1 MNISVLSIRRPVAA
15 TVVSLLIVL
24 LGVVG
29 ASFLGVRQFP
39 NVDPPNITVTTN
51 YTGANADVIESQI
64 TEPLEES
71 VNGIDGIKS
80 LTSSSSDGRSTI
92 TVEFELGRDLEQAAN
107 DVRDRVERTKRQLP
121 QDVDPP
127 VVAKADANGNAIL
140 VMTVQSKGRT
150 LNELSAFAANVLKER
165 LQTITGVGSITI
177 WGERKY
183 AMRIIMDPA
192 KLTAYGLTATD
203 IRAVLQREN
212 VELPAGRIEGE
223 TTELSLRTLGRLG
236 TVDQFEQLIIRSSSS
251 GTVRLADVARVY
263 LGAENERTILKR
275 DGVPMVALAISPQPG
290 ANQVDISD
298 EFQRRFAD
306 LKKNAPADIKLDVAF
321 DTTDFIRAAIL
332 EVEETILIAFAL
344 VVLIIFL
351 FLRSWRATFIPV
363 IAIPVSLVSSFF
375 FLWIFG
381 FSINLLTL
389 LGVVLATGLVVDD
402 AIVMMENIYKR
413 IERGESNIEAGE
425 KGASEI
431 TFAIVSTTITLA
443 VVFLPIIFLQGIT
456 GQLFREFG
464 VVLASSIL
472 VSALVSLTLT
482 PMMSTKLL
490 RPVTDQGALYRITEP
505 VFDWMTSAYS
515 RAASSVM
522 QRPWVAI
529 AAMIASFA
537 AILGVGSLL
546 KNELAPLEDRS
557 AMTLMITAA
566 EGTTYDRMNV
576 IIDSIR
582 SSIERTVPERK
593 FLLTVTSPNF
603 MGGGTN
609 GGFSRV
615 LLKDPDERARTQMQI
630 AGKLTALMKSEPS
643 ARAVVIQEQTIS
655 TGQRSG
661 LPVQVVLLAND
672 MQELRAKLPDIL
684 EAAQKDPT
692 FSVVDVNLK
701 FTKPELVI
709 EIDRSRARELGVST
723 TDIASV
729 IQAGLSG
736 QRFGYITRDGK
747 QYQVIGE
754 LERTQRSTPEDL
766 RQLTVRSQTGEMVP
780 LADLVLLREN
790 SVPPQLYRYNR
801 SASATISAGLAPG
814 ATIADGITAMQN
826 AVRSVAGDELST
838 TLSGASRDFK
848 ESSSSLLFAFIV
860 SLVLVYL
867 ILAAQFESWID
878 PLTIMLTVPLAL
890 SGAVLSLWFAGET
903 LNIFSQIGCI
913 ALIGLVTKNGIL
925 IVEFANQQH
934 EQGASWT
941 EAALASAQ
949 SRFRPILMTSLAT
962 ILGAVPIAFSL
973 GAASTSRVGLGVAVV
988 GGMFIA
994 TFLTLLVLPALY
1006 VLLSRL
1012 KRVSTR
1018 HSGSAASAAL
1028 VSLVMVLASV
1038 QTSAQRLS
1046 MSEAVA
1052 TAIQNSG
1059 LIKIARIDSS
1069 AAELRAMQSRSVYMP
1084 TADLQSTATRGAN
1097 SVSQRTAS
1105 GVVIDRSNA
1114 GFTNMNAAAVM
1125 QWTLF
1130 DGFRMYAIDDQF
1142 ALMASSERERAR
1154 GQFAA
1159 VIADV
1164 MTKYGAAV
1172 VAQHQIRDLRAALG
1186 LAERRREI
1194 VENRKSAGS
1203 ASGTQLAQATIDK
1216 NSVQSLLRRA
1226 ETSYSNAVT
1235 SLMAT
1240 MGLSDTAMPAGDV
1253 DTLLVSPPLPVLES
1267 LVEAL
1272 EKRNPEIVGAELAV
1286 EAAKAKERELNAAF
1300 WPRLDLTGGYQYT
1313 NNSTEAGFIL
1323 DNRTTGWNA
1332 GLTLRYNLFRGQA
1345 DRAASE
1351 LAQVETQRR
1360 QLLTS
1365 EIMRDQRSRL
1375 QQAYERYKQG
1385 QDLLGIEERSLK
1397 SAQQNAQVAMVSYQ
1411 EGLITDV
1418 EVRQAQQT
1426 VLDVAL
1432 RIAQVEFDVFSSA
1445 VEALRISGTLV
1456 W

>member
-1 MNISVLSIRRPVAA
+1 MNISVFSIRRPVAA

-24 LGVVG
+24 LGAVG

-39 NVDPPNITVTTN
+39 NVDPPNITVTTS
-51 YTGANADVIESQI
+51 YTGANADVIESQV

-71 VNGIDGIKS
+71 INGIDGIKS

-107 DVRDRVERTKRQLP
+107 DVRDRVERSKRQLP

-140 VMTVQSKGRT
+140 VMTVQSRGRS
-150 LNELSAFAANVLKER
+150 LNELSAYAANFLKER
-165 LQTITGVGSITI
+165 LQTINGVGSITI

-183 AMRIIMDPA
+183 AMRIVMDPS
-192 KLTAYGLTATD
+192 KLAAYSLTATD
-203 IRAVLQREN
+203 VRAVLQREN
-212 VELPAGRIEGE
+212 IELPAGRIEGDN
-223 TTELSLRTLGRLG
+223 TELSLRTLGRLSS
-236 TVDQFEQLIIRSSSS
+236 VEQFEQMIMRSTPA

-298 EFQRRFAD
+298 EFQRRYSA
-306 LKKNAPADIKLDVAF
+306 LRESAPSDIKLDVAF
-321 DTTDFIRAAIL
+321 DTTEFIRAAIL
-332 EVEETILIAFAL
+332 EVQETIVIAFVL
-344 VVLIIFL
+344 VVMIIFL
-351 FLRSWRATFIPV
+351 FLRSFRATFIPV
-363 IAIPVSLVSSFF
+363 IAIPVSLISSFF

-425 KGASEI
+425 RGSSEI
-431 TFAIVSTTITLA
+431 TFAIISTTITLA

-490 RPVTDQGALYRITEP
+490 RPVENEGFLYRATEP
-505 VFDWMTSAYS
+505 AFQWMTSTYGTL
-515 RAASSVM
+515 AASVMRRPSVAVIAM
-522 QRPWVAI
+522 VVSVAI
-529 AAMIASFA
+529 I
-537 AILGVGSLL
+537 IGVGALL
-546 KNELAPLEDRS
+546 KSELAPLEDRS
-557 AMTLMITAA
+557 AMTLTMTAP

-576 IIDSIR
+576 IMDSIR
-582 SSIERTVPERK
+582 TTVERAVPERK
-593 FLLTVTSPNF
+593 LVLTVTSPF
-603 MGGGTN
+603 FLGGGSN
-609 GGFSRV
+609 GGFARV
-615 LLKDPDERARTQMQI
+615 LLESPEQRNRSQMQI
-630 AGKLTALMKSEPS
+630 AGKLTALLKNESS

-661 LPVQVVLLAND
+661 LPVQVVLLASD
-672 MQELRAKLPDIL
+672 MEQLRTSLPEIL
-684 EAAQKDPT
+684 EAAQRDPT

-709 EIDRSRARELGVST
+709 EIDRARARELGIST
-723 TDIASV
+723 SDIASV

-736 QRFGYITRDGK
+736 QRFGYITREGK

-766 RQLTVRSQTGEMVP
+766 RQLTVRSQSGQMVP
-780 LADLVLLREN
+780 LSDLVLLREN

-801 SASATISAGLAPG
+801 AASATISAGLAPG
-814 ATIADGITAMQN
+814 ATIADGITAMQG
-826 AVRSVAGDELST
+826 AVKSVVGDKMST
-838 TLSGASRDFK
+838 TLTGASRDFQ

-867 ILAAQFESWID
+867 ILAAQFESWVD

-934 EQGASWT
+934 EQGASWND
-941 EAALASAQ
+941 AAMASAQ

-994 TFLTLLVLPALY
+994 TFLTLLVLPSLY

-1012 KRVSTR
+1012 KRAPKQQSVSPLTTVVVLIVMMT
-1018 HSGSAASAAL
+1018 AA
-1028 VSLVMVLASV
+1028 V
-1038 QTSAQRLS
+1038 QSSAQTLT
-1046 MSEAVA
+1046 MSDAVKA
-1052 TAIQNSG
+1052 AIENNG
-1059 LIKIARIDSS
+1059 LIKITKLDSAS
-1069 AAELRAMQSRSVYMP
+1069 ADIRSKQSRSVYMP
-1084 TADLQSTATRGAN
+1084 TADVQSTATRGAN
-1097 SVSQRTAS
+1097 NVSQTTAS
-1105 GVVIDRSNA
+1105 GVVINRDNA
-1114 GFTNMNAAAVM
+1114 GFTNMNAAAVL

-1130 DGFRMYAIDDQF
+1130 DGFRMYAVDDQF
-1142 ALMASSERERAR
+1142 ALMAQSERERAR
-1154 GQFAA
+1154 GQFAM
-1159 VIADV
+1159 VISDV
-1164 MTKYGAAV
+1164 MTKYAAAV
-1172 VAQHQIRDLRAALG
+1172 VAHHQVRDLQSALA
-1186 LAERRREI
+1186 LAEKRFAIVQRRND
-1194 VENRKSAGS
+1194 VGS
-1203 ASGTQLAQATIDK
+1203 ASGTQLSQATIDK
-1216 NSVQSLLRRA
+1216 NTVMSMLHRA
-1226 ETSYSNAVT
+1226 ETNLANAKT
-1235 SLMAT
+1235 ALRTTMAIA
-1240 MGLSDTAMPAGDV
+1240 DTTPIGV
-1253 DTLLVSPPLPVLES
+1253 DTVLTTPTLLSLHALLDSLAKRSPDVVS
-1267 LVEAL
+1267 
-1272 EKRNPEIVGAELAV
+1272 AELAV
-1286 EAAKAKERELNAAF
+1286 DAAKARERELNAAF
-1300 WPRLDLTGGYQYT
+1300 WPRIDLTGGYQYT
-1313 NNSTEAGFIL
+1313 NNTTEAGFIL

-1345 DRAASE
+1345 DQAASE

-1360 QLLTS
+1360 
-1365 EIMRDQRSRL
+1365 EILVREALREQRSRL
-1375 QQAYERYKQG
+1375 EQAFERYRQG
-1385 QDLLGIEERSLK
+1385 TGMIATELSSLQA
-1397 SAQQNAQVAMVSYQ
+1397 AQRNAAAALVSYE
-1411 EGLITDV
+1411 EGLIADV
-1418 EVRQAQQT
+1418 EARQSQQT
-1426 VLDVAL
+1426 VLDIAL
-1432 RIAQVEFDVFSSA
+1432 RIAQIEFDIFVSA

>member
-1 MNISVLSIRRPVAA
+1 MNISVFSIRRPAAA

-24 LGVVG
+24 LGAVG

-39 NVDPPNITVTTN
+39 NVDPPNITVTTS

-71 VNGIDGIKS
+71 INGIDGIKS

-107 DVRDRVERTKRQLP
+107 DVRDRVERSKRQLP

-140 VMTVQSKGRT
+140 VMTVQSRGRT
-150 LNELSAFAANVLKER
+150 LNELSAYAANVLKER

-183 AMRIIMDPA
+183 AMRVVMDPS
-192 KLTAYGLTATD
+192 KLAGYGLTSTD
-203 IRAVLQREN
+203 VRTALQREN
-212 VELPAGRIEGE
+212 VELPAGRIEGDN
-223 TTELSLRTLGRLG
+223 TELSLRTLGRLISIE
-236 TVDQFEQLIIRSSSS
+236 QFEQVILRATPDGSIRL
-251 GTVRLADVARVY
+251 VDVARVY

-275 DGVPMVALAISPQPG
+275 DGVAMVALAISPQPG

-298 EFQRRFAD
+298 EFQRRYAD
-306 LKKNAPADIKLDVAF
+306 LKANVPSDIALDVAF

-332 EVEETILIAFAL
+332 EVQETIVIAFVL

-351 FLRSWRATFIPV
+351 FLRSFRATFIPV
-363 IAIPVSLVSSFF
+363 IAIPVSLISSFF

-425 KGASEI
+425 RGSSEI
-431 TFAIVSTTITLA
+431 TFAIISTTITLA

-482 PMMSTKLL
+482 PMMSAKLL
-490 RPVTDQGALYRITEP
+490 RPVENEGILYRATEP
-505 VFDWMTSAYS
+505 AFQWMTSTYGVL
-515 RAASSVM
+515 AATVM
-522 QRPWVAI
+522 RRSWI
-529 AAMIASFA
+529 AVVAMIIAVGT
-537 AILGVGSLL
+537 IIGVGALL
-546 KNELAPLEDRS
+546 KSELAPLEDRS
-557 AMTLMITAA
+557 AMTVTVTAP

-576 IIDSIR
+576 IMDSIR
-582 SSIERTVPERK
+582 TTVERAVPERK
-593 FLLTVTSPNF
+593 LVLTVTSPF
-603 MGGGTN
+603 FLAGGAN

-615 LLKDPDERARTQMQI
+615 LLNDPETRNRTQMQI
-630 AGKLTALMKSEPS
+630 ARKLTAQMKNESA

-655 TGQRSG
+655 TVQRAG
-661 LPVQVVLLAND
+661 LPVQVVLLANK
-672 MQELRAKLPDIL
+672 MEQLRARLPDIL
-684 EAAQKDPT
+684 DAAQKDPT
-692 FSVVDVNLK
+692 LSVVDVNLK

-709 EIDRSRARELGVST
+709 EIDRGRARELGVSAA
-723 TDIASV
+723 DIASV

-754 LERTQRSTPEDL
+754 LERTQRSTPEDV
-766 RQLTVRSQTGEMVP
+766 RQLSVRSQSGELVP

-801 SASATISAGLAPG
+801 SSSATISAGLAPG
-814 ATIADGITAMQN
+814 ATIADGIKAMEG
-826 AVRSVAGDELST
+826 AIKSVVGDELST
-838 TLSGASRDFK
+838 TLTGSSRDFR

-867 ILAAQFESWID
+867 ILAAQFESWVD

-925 IVEFANQQH
+925 IVEFANQQREH
-934 EQGASWT
+934 GATWT

-994 TFLTLLVLPALY
+994 TFLTLLVLPSLY
-1006 VLLSRL
+1006 VLLSKL
-1012 KRVSTR
+1012 KRSHAR
-1018 HSGSAASAAL
+1018 GSASPLTAAMLLL
-1028 VSLVMVLASV
+1028 VLTTAVTP
-1038 QTSAQRLS
+1038 TSAQSLS
-1046 MSEAVA
+1046 MADAVK
-1052 TAIQNSG
+1052 TAIENNG
-1059 LIKIARIDSS
+1059 LVRIAKLDST
-1069 AAELRAMQSRSVYMP
+1069 AASLRAMQSHSVYLP
-1084 TADLQSTATRGAN
+1084 TADVQSSATRGAN
-1097 SVSQRTAS
+1097 NVAQTTVS
-1105 GVVIDRSNA
+1105 GVVINRDNA

-1130 DGFRMYAIDDQF
+1130 DGFRMYAVDDQF
-1142 ALMASSERERAR
+1142 TLMAQSERERAR

-1164 MTKYGAAV
+1164 MTRYATAV
-1172 VAQHQIRDLRAALG
+1172 VARHQIDDLRAALA
-1186 LAERRREI
+1186 LADKRLSI
-1194 VENRKSAGS
+1194 ISLRKDIGS
-1203 ASGTQLAQATIDK
+1203 ASGTQLSQARIDR
-1216 NSVQSLLRRA
+1216 NAIASMMRRA
-1226 ETSYSNAVT
+1226 ETSYANARIALYA
-1235 SLMAT
+1235 SI
-1240 MGLSDTAMPAGDV
+1240 GESDTASAIL
-1253 DTLLVSPPLPVLES
+1253 DTNITTPSLPDLES
-1267 LVEAL
+1267 LLTEL
-1272 EKRNPEIVGAELAV
+1272 SKRNPELVSAELAV
-1286 EAAKAKERELNAAF
+1286 DAAKARERELNAAF

-1313 NNSTEAGFIL
+1313 NNTTEAGFIL

-1332 GLTLRYNLFRGQA
+1332 GLTLRYNLFRGQS
-1345 DRAASE
+1345 DKAASE
-1351 LAQVETQRR
+1351 LARVETQRR
-1360 QLLTS
+1360 QILVEEGLR
-1365 EIMRDQRSRL
+1365 EQRSRIT
-1375 QQAYERYKQG
+1375 QAYERFRQ
-1385 QDLLGIEERSLK
+1385 GIELLSIERE
-1397 SAQQNAQVAMVSYQ
+1397 SYQ
-1411 EGLITDV
+1411 AAQKNAAAALVSFEQGLVYDI

-1426 VLDVAL
+1426 ALDAAL
-1432 RIAQVEFDVFSSA
+1432 RIAQLEHETFVSA

>member
-1 MNISVLSIRRPVAA
+1 MNISVFSIRRPAAA

-24 LGVVG
+24 LGAVG

-39 NVDPPNITVTTN
+39 NVDPPNITVTTS

-71 VNGIDGIKS
+71 INGIDGIKS

-107 DVRDRVERTKRQLP
+107 DVRDRVERSKRQLP

-140 VMTVQSKGRT
+140 VMTVQSRGRT
-150 LNELSAFAANVLKER
+150 LNELSAYAANVLKER

-183 AMRIIMDPA
+183 AMRVVMDPS
-192 KLTAYGLTATD
+192 KLAGYGLTSTD
-203 IRAVLQREN
+203 VRTALQREN
-212 VELPAGRIEGE
+212 VELPAGRIEGDN
-223 TTELSLRTLGRLG
+223 TELSLRTLGRLISIE
-236 TVDQFEQLIIRSSSS
+236 QFEQVILRATPDGSIRL
-251 GTVRLADVARVY
+251 VDVARVY

-275 DGVPMVALAISPQPG
+275 DGVAMVALAISPQPG

-298 EFQRRFAD
+298 EFQRRYAD
-306 LKKNAPADIKLDVAF
+306 LKANVPSDIALDVAF

-332 EVEETILIAFAL
+332 EVQETIVIAFVL

-351 FLRSWRATFIPV
+351 FLRSFRATFIPV
-363 IAIPVSLVSSFF
+363 IAIPVSLISSFF

-425 KGASEI
+425 RGSSEI
-431 TFAIVSTTITLA
+431 TFAIISTTITLA

-482 PMMSTKLL
+482 PMMSAKLL
-490 RPVTDQGALYRITEP
+490 RPVENEGILYRATEP
-505 VFDWMTSAYS
+505 AFQWMTSTYGVL
-515 RAASSVM
+515 AATVM
-522 QRPWVAI
+522 RRSWI
-529 AAMIASFA
+529 AVVAMIIAVGT
-537 AILGVGSLL
+537 IIGVGALL
-546 KNELAPLEDRS
+546 KSELAPLEDRS
-557 AMTLMITAA
+557 AMTVTVTAP

-576 IIDSIR
+576 IMDSIR
-582 SSIERTVPERK
+582 TTVERAVPERK
-593 FLLTVTSPNF
+593 LVLTVTSPF
-603 MGGGTN
+603 FLAGGAN

-615 LLKDPDERARTQMQI
+615 LLNDPETRNRTQMQI
-630 AGKLTALMKSEPS
+630 ARKLTAQMKNESA

-655 TGQRSG
+655 TVQRAG
-661 LPVQVVLLAND
+661 LPVQVVLLANK
-672 MQELRAKLPDIL
+672 MEQLRARLPDIL
-684 EAAQKDPT
+684 DVAQKDPT
-692 FSVVDVNLK
+692 LSVVDVNLK

-709 EIDRSRARELGVST
+709 EIDRGRARELGVSAA
-723 TDIASV
+723 DIASV

-754 LERTQRSTPEDL
+754 LERTQRSTPEDV
-766 RQLTVRSQTGEMVP
+766 RQLSVRSQSGELVP

-801 SASATISAGLAPG
+801 SSSATISAGLAPG
-814 ATIADGITAMQN
+814 ATIADGIKAMEG
-826 AVRSVAGDELST
+826 AIKSVVGDELST
-838 TLSGASRDFK
+838 TLTGSSRDFR

-867 ILAAQFESWID
+867 ILAAQFESWVD

-925 IVEFANQQH
+925 IVEFANQQREH
-934 EQGASWT
+934 GATWT

-962 ILGAVPIAFSL
+962 ILGAAPIAFSL
-973 GAASTSRVGLGVAVV
+973 GAASTSRMGLGVAVV

-994 TFLTLLVLPALY
+994 TFLTLLVLPSLY
-1006 VLLSRL
+1006 VLLSKL
-1012 KRVSTR
+1012 KR
-1018 HSGSAASAAL
+1018 
-1028 VSLVMVLASV
+1028 
-1038 QTSAQRLS
+1038 TSAQGDASPLTTVLVLVALVTGATPASAQTLS
-1046 MSEAVA
+1046 MADAVKSA
-1052 TAIQNSG
+1052 IENNGLVRIAKLDSTAAS
-1059 LIKIARIDSS
+1059 
-1069 AAELRAMQSRSVYMP
+1069 LRAMQSHSVYLP
-1084 TADLQSTATRGAN
+1084 TADVQSSATRGAN
-1097 SVSQRTAS
+1097 NVAQTTVS
-1105 GVVIDRSNA
+1105 GVVINRDNA

-1130 DGFRMYAIDDQF
+1130 DGFRMYAVDDQF
-1142 ALMASSERERAR
+1142 TLMAQSERERAR

-1164 MTKYGAAV
+1164 MTRYATAV
-1172 VAQHQIRDLRAALG
+1172 VARHQIDDLRAALA
-1186 LAERRREI
+1186 LADKRLSI
-1194 VENRKSAGS
+1194 ISLRKDIGS
-1203 ASGTQLAQATIDK
+1203 ASGTQLSQARIDR
-1216 NSVQSLLRRA
+1216 NAIASMMRRA
-1226 ETSYSNAVT
+1226 ETSYANARIALYA
-1235 SLMAT
+1235 SI
-1240 MGLSDTAMPAGDV
+1240 GESDTASAIL
-1253 DTLLVSPPLPVLES
+1253 DTNITTPSLPDLES
-1267 LVEAL
+1267 LLTEL
-1272 EKRNPEIVGAELAV
+1272 SKRNPELVSAELAV
-1286 EAAKAKERELNAAF
+1286 DAAKARERELNAAF

-1313 NNSTEAGFIL
+1313 NNTTEAGFIL

-1332 GLTLRYNLFRGQA
+1332 GLTLRYNLFRGQS
-1345 DRAASE
+1345 DKAASE
-1351 LAQVETQRR
+1351 LARVETQRR
-1360 QLLTS
+1360 QILVEEGLR
-1365 EIMRDQRSRL
+1365 EQRSRIT
-1375 QQAYERYKQG
+1375 QAYERFRQ
-1385 QDLLGIEERSLK
+1385 GIELLSIERE
-1397 SAQQNAQVAMVSYQ
+1397 SYQ
-1411 EGLITDV
+1411 AAQKNAAAALVSFEQGLVYDI

-1426 VLDVAL
+1426 ALDAAL
-1432 RIAQVEFDVFSSA
+1432 RIAQLEHETFVSA

>member
-1 MNISVLSIRRPVAA
+1 MNISVFSIRRPAAA

-24 LGVVG
+24 LGAVG

-39 NVDPPNITVTTN
+39 NVDPPNITVTTS

-71 VNGIDGIKS
+71 INGIDGIKS

-107 DVRDRVERTKRQLP
+107 DVRDRVERSKRQLP

-140 VMTVQSKGRT
+140 VMTVQSRGRT
-150 LNELSAFAANVLKER
+150 LNELSAYAANVLKER

-183 AMRIIMDPA
+183 AMRVVMDPS
-192 KLTAYGLTATD
+192 KLAGYGLTSTD
-203 IRAVLQREN
+203 VRTALQREN
-212 VELPAGRIEGE
+212 VELPAGRIEGDN
-223 TTELSLRTLGRLG
+223 TELSLRTLGRLISIE
-236 TVDQFEQLIIRSSSS
+236 QFEQVILRATPDGSIRL
-251 GTVRLADVARVY
+251 VDVARVY

-275 DGVPMVALAISPQPG
+275 DGVAMVALAISPQPG

-298 EFQRRFAD
+298 EFQRRYAD
-306 LKKNAPADIKLDVAF
+306 LKANVPSDIALDVAF

-332 EVEETILIAFAL
+332 EVQETIVIAFVL

-351 FLRSWRATFIPV
+351 FLRSFRATFIPV
-363 IAIPVSLVSSFF
+363 IAIPVSLISSFF

-425 KGASEI
+425 RGSSEI
-431 TFAIVSTTITLA
+431 TFAIISTTITLA

-482 PMMSTKLL
+482 PMMSAKLL
-490 RPVTDQGALYRITEP
+490 RPVENEGILYRATEP
-505 VFDWMTSAYS
+505 AFQWMTSTYGVL
-515 RAASSVM
+515 AATVM
-522 QRPWVAI
+522 RRSWI
-529 AAMIASFA
+529 AVVAMIIAVGT
-537 AILGVGSLL
+537 IIGVGALL
-546 KNELAPLEDRS
+546 KSELAPLEDRS
-557 AMTLMITAA
+557 AMTVTVTAP

-576 IIDSIR
+576 IMDSIR
-582 SSIERTVPERK
+582 TTVERAVPERK
-593 FLLTVTSPNF
+593 LVLTVTSPF
-603 MGGGTN
+603 FLAGGAN

-615 LLKDPDERARTQMQI
+615 LLNDPETRNRTQMQI
-630 AGKLTALMKSEPS
+630 ARKLTAQMKNESA

-655 TGQRSG
+655 TVQRAG
-661 LPVQVVLLAND
+661 LPVQVVLLANK
-672 MQELRAKLPDIL
+672 MEQLRARLPDIL
-684 EAAQKDPT
+684 DAAQKDPT
-692 FSVVDVNLK
+692 LSVVDVNLK

-709 EIDRSRARELGVST
+709 EIDRGRARELGVSAA
-723 TDIASV
+723 DIASV

-754 LERTQRSTPEDL
+754 LERTQRSTPEDV
-766 RQLTVRSQTGEMVP
+766 RQLSVRSQSGELVP

-801 SASATISAGLAPG
+801 SSSATISAGLAPG
-814 ATIADGITAMQN
+814 ATIADGIKAMEG
-826 AVRSVAGDELST
+826 AIKSVVGDELST
-838 TLSGASRDFK
+838 TLTGSSRDFR

-867 ILAAQFESWID
+867 ILAAQFESWVD

-925 IVEFANQQH
+925 IVEFANQQREH
-934 EQGASWT
+934 GATWT

-994 TFLTLLVLPALY
+994 TFLTLLVLPSLY
-1006 VLLSRL
+1006 VLLSKL
-1012 KRVSTR
+1012 KRSHAR
-1018 HSGSAASAAL
+1018 GSASPLTAAMLLL
-1028 VSLVMVLASV
+1028 VLTTAVTP
-1038 QTSAQRLS
+1038 TSAQSLS
-1046 MSEAVA
+1046 MADAVK
-1052 TAIQNSG
+1052 TAIENNG
-1059 LIKIARIDSS
+1059 LVRIAKLDST
-1069 AAELRAMQSRSVYMP
+1069 AASLRAMQSHSVYLP
-1084 TADLQSTATRGAN
+1084 TADVQSSATRGAN
-1097 SVSQRTAS
+1097 NVAQTTVS
-1105 GVVIDRSNA
+1105 GVVINRDNA

-1130 DGFRMYAIDDQF
+1130 DGFRMYAVDDQF
-1142 ALMASSERERAR
+1142 ALMAQSERERAR

-1164 MTKYGAAV
+1164 MTRYATAI
-1172 VAQHQIRDLRAALG
+1172 VARHQIDDLRAALA
-1186 LAERRREI
+1186 LADKRLSI
-1194 VENRKSAGS
+1194 ISLRKDIGS
-1203 ASGTQLAQATIDK
+1203 ASGTQLSQARIDR
-1216 NSVQSLLRRA
+1216 NAIASMMRRA
-1226 ETSYSNAVT
+1226 ETSYANARIALYA
-1235 SLMAT
+1235 SI
-1240 MGLSDTAMPAGDV
+1240 GESDTASAIL
-1253 DTLLVSPPLPVLES
+1253 DTNITTPSLPDLES
-1267 LVEAL
+1267 LLTEL
-1272 EKRNPEIVGAELAV
+1272 SKRNPELVSAELAV
-1286 EAAKAKERELNAAF
+1286 DAAKARERELNAAF

-1313 NNSTEAGFIL
+1313 NNTTEAGFIL

-1332 GLTLRYNLFRGQA
+1332 GLTLRYNLFRGQS
-1345 DRAASE
+1345 DKAASE
-1351 LAQVETQRR
+1351 LARVETQRR
-1360 QLLTS
+1360 QILVEEGLR
-1365 EIMRDQRSRL
+1365 EQRSRIT
-1375 QQAYERYKQG
+1375 QAYERFRQ
-1385 QDLLGIEERSLK
+1385 GIELLSIERE
-1397 SAQQNAQVAMVSYQ
+1397 SYQ
-1411 EGLITDV
+1411 AAQKNAAAALVSFEQGLVYDI

-1426 VLDVAL
+1426 ALDAAL
-1432 RIAQVEFDVFSSA
+1432 RIAQLEHETFVSA

>member
-1 MNISVLSIRRPVAA
+1 MNISVFSIRRPAAA

-24 LGVVG
+24 LGAVG

-39 NVDPPNITVTTN
+39 NVDPPNITVTTS

-71 VNGIDGIKS
+71 INGIDGIKS

-107 DVRDRVERTKRQLP
+107 DVRDRVERSKRQLP

-140 VMTVQSKGRT
+140 VMTVQSRGRT
-150 LNELSAFAANVLKER
+150 LNELSAYAANVLKER

-183 AMRIIMDPA
+183 AMRVVMDPS
-192 KLTAYGLTATD
+192 KLAGYGLTSTD
-203 IRAVLQREN
+203 VRTALQREN
-212 VELPAGRIEGE
+212 VELPAGRIEGDN
-223 TTELSLRTLGRLG
+223 TELSLRTLGRLISIE
-236 TVDQFEQLIIRSSSS
+236 QFEQVILRATPDGSIRL
-251 GTVRLADVARVY
+251 VDVARVY

-275 DGVPMVALAISPQPG
+275 DGVAMVALAISPQPG

-298 EFQRRFAD
+298 EFQRRYAD
-306 LKKNAPADIKLDVAF
+306 LKANVPSDIALDVAF

-332 EVEETILIAFAL
+332 EVQETIVIAFVL

-351 FLRSWRATFIPV
+351 FLRSFRATFIPV
-363 IAIPVSLVSSFF
+363 IAIPVSLISSFF

-425 KGASEI
+425 RGSSEI
-431 TFAIVSTTITLA
+431 TFAIISTTITLA

-482 PMMSTKLL
+482 PMMSAKLL
-490 RPVTDQGALYRITEP
+490 RPVENEGILYRATEP
-505 VFDWMTSAYS
+505 AFQWMTSTYGVL
-515 RAASSVM
+515 AATVM
-522 QRPWVAI
+522 RRSWI
-529 AAMIASFA
+529 AVVAMIIAVGT
-537 AILGVGSLL
+537 IIGVGALL
-546 KNELAPLEDRS
+546 KSELAPLEDRS
-557 AMTLMITAA
+557 AMTVTVTAP

-576 IIDSIR
+576 IMDSIR
-582 SSIERTVPERK
+582 TTVERAVPERK
-593 FLLTVTSPNF
+593 LVLTVTSPF
-603 MGGGTN
+603 FLAGGAN

-615 LLKDPDERARTQMQI
+615 LLNDPETRNRTQMQI
-630 AGKLTALMKSEPS
+630 ARKLTAQMKNESA

-655 TGQRSG
+655 TVQRAG
-661 LPVQVVLLAND
+661 LPVQVVLLANK
-672 MQELRAKLPDIL
+672 MEQLRARLPDIL
-684 EAAQKDPT
+684 DVAQKDPT
-692 FSVVDVNLK
+692 LSVVDVNLK

-709 EIDRSRARELGVST
+709 EIDRGRARELGVSAA
-723 TDIASV
+723 DIASV

-754 LERTQRSTPEDL
+754 LERTQRSTPEDV
-766 RQLTVRSQTGEMVP
+766 RQLSVRSQSGELVP

-801 SASATISAGLAPG
+801 SSSATISAGLAPG
-814 ATIADGITAMQN
+814 ATIADGIKAMEG
-826 AVRSVAGDELST
+826 AIKSVVGDELST
-838 TLSGASRDFK
+838 TLTGSSRDFR

-867 ILAAQFESWID
+867 ILAAQFESWVD

-925 IVEFANQQH
+925 IVEFANQQREH
-934 EQGASWT
+934 GATWT

-994 TFLTLLVLPALY
+994 TFLTLLVLPSLY
-1006 VLLSRL
+1006 VLLSKL
-1012 KRVSTR
+1012 KR
-1018 HSGSAASAAL
+1018 
-1028 VSLVMVLASV
+1028 
-1038 QTSAQRLS
+1038 TSAQGDASPLTTVLVLVALVTGATPASAQTLS
-1046 MSEAVA
+1046 MADAVKSA
-1052 TAIQNSG
+1052 IENNGLVRIAKLDSTAAS
-1059 LIKIARIDSS
+1059 
-1069 AAELRAMQSRSVYMP
+1069 LRAMQSHSVYLP
-1084 TADLQSTATRGAN
+1084 TADVQSSATRGAN
-1097 SVSQRTAS
+1097 NVAQTTVS
-1105 GVVIDRSNA
+1105 GVVINRDNA

-1130 DGFRMYAIDDQF
+1130 DGFRMYAVDDQF
-1142 ALMASSERERAR
+1142 ALMAQSERERAR

-1164 MTKYGAAV
+1164 MTRYATAI
-1172 VAQHQIRDLRAALG
+1172 VARHQIDDLRAALA
-1186 LAERRREI
+1186 LADKRLSI
-1194 VENRKSAGS
+1194 ISLRKDIGS
-1203 ASGTQLAQATIDK
+1203 ASGTQLSQARIDR
-1216 NSVQSLLRRA
+1216 NAIASMMRRA
-1226 ETSYSNAVT
+1226 ETSYANARIALYA
-1235 SLMAT
+1235 SI
-1240 MGLSDTAMPAGDV
+1240 GESDTASAIL
-1253 DTLLVSPPLPVLES
+1253 DTNITTPSLPDLES
-1267 LVEAL
+1267 LLTEL
-1272 EKRNPEIVGAELAV
+1272 SKRNPELVSAELAV
-1286 EAAKAKERELNAAF
+1286 DAAKARERELNAAF

-1313 NNSTEAGFIL
+1313 NNTTEAGFIL

-1332 GLTLRYNLFRGQA
+1332 GLTLRYNLFRGQS
-1345 DRAASE
+1345 DKAASE
-1351 LAQVETQRR
+1351 LARVETQRR
-1360 QLLTS
+1360 QILVEEGLR
-1365 EIMRDQRSRL
+1365 EQRSRIT
-1375 QQAYERYKQG
+1375 QAYERFRQ
-1385 QDLLGIEERSLK
+1385 GIELLSIERE
-1397 SAQQNAQVAMVSYQ
+1397 SYQ
-1411 EGLITDV
+1411 AAQKNAAAALVSFEQGLVYDI

-1426 VLDVAL
+1426 ALDAAL
-1432 RIAQVEFDVFSSA
+1432 RIAQLEHETFVSA

>member
-1 MNISVLSIRRPVAA
+1 MNISVFSIRRPAAA

-24 LGVVG
+24 LGAVG

-39 NVDPPNITVTTN
+39 NVDPPNITVTTS

-71 VNGIDGIKS
+71 INGIDGIKS

-107 DVRDRVERTKRQLP
+107 DVRDRVERSKRQLP

-140 VMTVQSKGRT
+140 VMTVQSRGRT
-150 LNELSAFAANVLKER
+150 LNELSAYAANVLKER

-183 AMRIIMDPA
+183 AMRVVMDPS
-192 KLTAYGLTATD
+192 KLAGYGLTSTD
-203 IRAVLQREN
+203 VRTALQREN
-212 VELPAGRIEGE
+212 VELPAGRIEGDN
-223 TTELSLRTLGRLG
+223 TELSLRTLGRLISIE
-236 TVDQFEQLIIRSSSS
+236 QFEQVILRATPDGSIRL
-251 GTVRLADVARVY
+251 VDVARVY

-275 DGVPMVALAISPQPG
+275 DGVAMVALAISPQPG

-298 EFQRRFAD
+298 EFQRRYAD
-306 LKKNAPADIKLDVAF
+306 LKANVPSDIALDVAF

-332 EVEETILIAFAL
+332 EVQETIVIAFVL

-351 FLRSWRATFIPV
+351 FLRSFRATFIPV
-363 IAIPVSLVSSFF
+363 IAIPVSLISSFF

-425 KGASEI
+425 RGSSEI
-431 TFAIVSTTITLA
+431 TFAIISTTITLA

-482 PMMSTKLL
+482 PMMSAKLL
-490 RPVTDQGALYRITEP
+490 RPVENEGILYRATEP
-505 VFDWMTSAYS
+505 AFQWMTSTYGVL
-515 RAASSVM
+515 AATVM
-522 QRPWVAI
+522 RRSWI
-529 AAMIASFA
+529 AVVAMIIAVGT
-537 AILGVGSLL
+537 IIGVGALL
-546 KNELAPLEDRS
+546 KSELAPLEDRS
-557 AMTLMITAA
+557 AMTVTVTAP

-576 IIDSIR
+576 IMDSIR
-582 SSIERTVPERK
+582 TTVERAVPERK
-593 FLLTVTSPNF
+593 LVLTVTSPF
-603 MGGGTN
+603 FLAGGAN

-615 LLKDPDERARTQMQI
+615 LLNDPETRNRTQMQI
-630 AGKLTALMKSEPS
+630 ARKLTAQMKNESA

-655 TGQRSG
+655 TVQRAG
-661 LPVQVVLLAND
+661 LPVQVVLLANK
-672 MQELRAKLPDIL
+672 MEQLRARLPDIL
-684 EAAQKDPT
+684 DVAQKDPT
-692 FSVVDVNLK
+692 LSVVDVNLK

-709 EIDRSRARELGVST
+709 EIDRGRARELGVSAA
-723 TDIASV
+723 DIASV

-754 LERTQRSTPEDL
+754 LERTQRSTPEDV
-766 RQLTVRSQTGEMVP
+766 RQLSVRSQSGELVP

-801 SASATISAGLAPG
+801 SSSATISAGLAPG
-814 ATIADGITAMQN
+814 ATIADGIKAMEG
-826 AVRSVAGDELST
+826 AIKSVVGDELST
-838 TLSGASRDFK
+838 TLTGSSRDFR

-867 ILAAQFESWID
+867 ILAAQFESWVD

-925 IVEFANQQH
+925 IVEFANQQREH
-934 EQGASWT
+934 GATWT

-962 ILGAVPIAFSL
+962 ILGAAPIAFSL
-973 GAASTSRVGLGVAVV
+973 GAASTSRMGLGVAVV

-994 TFLTLLVLPALY
+994 TFLTLLVLPSLY
-1006 VLLSRL
+1006 VLLSKL
-1012 KRVSTR
+1012 KR
-1018 HSGSAASAAL
+1018 
-1028 VSLVMVLASV
+1028 
-1038 QTSAQRLS
+1038 TSAQGDASPLTTVLVLVALVTGATPASAQTLS
-1046 MSEAVA
+1046 MADAVKSA
-1052 TAIQNSG
+1052 IENNGLVRIAKLDSTAAS
-1059 LIKIARIDSS
+1059 
-1069 AAELRAMQSRSVYMP
+1069 LRAMQSHSVYLP
-1084 TADLQSTATRGAN
+1084 TADVQSSATRGAN
-1097 SVSQRTAS
+1097 NVAQTTVS
-1105 GVVIDRSNA
+1105 GVVINRDNA

-1130 DGFRMYAIDDQF
+1130 DGFRMYAVDDQF
-1142 ALMASSERERAR
+1142 ALMAQSERERAR

-1164 MTKYGAAV
+1164 MTRYATAI
-1172 VAQHQIRDLRAALG
+1172 VARHQIDDLRAALA
-1186 LAERRREI
+1186 LADKRLSI
-1194 VENRKSAGS
+1194 ISLRKDIGS
-1203 ASGTQLAQATIDK
+1203 ASGTQLSQARIDR
-1216 NSVQSLLRRA
+1216 NAIASMMRRA
-1226 ETSYSNAVT
+1226 ETSYANARIALYA
-1235 SLMAT
+1235 SI
-1240 MGLSDTAMPAGDV
+1240 GESDTASAIL
-1253 DTLLVSPPLPVLES
+1253 DTNITTPSLPDLES
-1267 LVEAL
+1267 LLTEL
-1272 EKRNPEIVGAELAV
+1272 SKRNPELVSAELAV
-1286 EAAKAKERELNAAF
+1286 DAAKARERELNAAF

-1313 NNSTEAGFIL
+1313 NNTTEAGFIL

-1332 GLTLRYNLFRGQA
+1332 GLTLRYNLFRGQS
-1345 DRAASE
+1345 DKAASE
-1351 LAQVETQRR
+1351 LARVETQRR
-1360 QLLTS
+1360 QILVEEGLR
-1365 EIMRDQRSRL
+1365 EQRSRIT
-1375 QQAYERYKQG
+1375 QAYERFRQ
-1385 QDLLGIEERSLK
+1385 GIELLSIERE
-1397 SAQQNAQVAMVSYQ
+1397 SYQ
-1411 EGLITDV
+1411 AAQKNAAAALVSFEQGLVYDI

-1426 VLDVAL
+1426 ALDAAL
-1432 RIAQVEFDVFSSA
+1432 RIAQLEHETFVSA

>member
-1 MNISVLSIRRPVAA
+1 MNISVFSIRRPVAA
-15 TVVSLLIVL
+15 TVLSLLIVL
-24 LGVVG
+24 LGAVG

-39 NVDPPNITVTTN
+39 NVDPPNITVTTS
-51 YTGANADVIESQI
+51 YTGANADVVESQI

-71 VNGIDGIKS
+71 INGIDGIKS

-150 LNELSAFAANVLKER
+150 LNELSAYAANVLKER

-183 AMRIIMDPA
+183 AMRIVMDPA
-192 KLTAYGLTATD
+192 KLSAYGLTTTD
-203 IRAVLQREN
+203 IRTILQREN
-212 VELPAGRIEGE
+212 VELPAGRIEGDN
-223 TTELSLRTLGRLG
+223 TELSLRTLGRLS
-236 TVDQFEQLIIRSSSS
+236 TVEQFEQLILRATPNA
-251 GTVRLADVARVY
+251 TVRLVDVARIY

-275 DGVPMVALAISPQPG
+275 DGVAMVALAISPQPG

-298 EFQRRFAD
+298 EFQRRYDD
-306 LKKNAPADIKLDVAF
+306 LKHNAPSDIKLDVAF

-332 EVEETILIAFAL
+332 EVQETIVIAFAL

-351 FLRSWRATFIPV
+351 FLRSFRATFVPV
-363 IAIPVSLVSSFF
+363 VAIPVSLISSFF

-425 KGASEI
+425 RGSSEI
-431 TFAIVSTTITLA
+431 TFAIISTTITLA

-490 RPVTDQGALYRITEP
+490 RPVENQGLLYRATEP
-505 VFDWMTSAYS
+505 GFQWMTSTYS
-515 RAASSVM
+515 SLAASVV
-522 QRPWVAI
+522 QRPWVAVVAMFVSI
-529 AAMIASFA
+529 ATI
-537 AILGVGSLL
+537 IGVGALL
-546 KNELAPLEDRS
+546 KSELAPLEDRS
-557 AMTLMITAA
+557 AMSITVTAP

-576 IIDSIR
+576 IMDSIR
-582 SSIERTVPERK
+582 TTVERAVPERK
-593 FLLTVTSPNF
+593 LVLTVTSPF
-603 MGGGTN
+603 FLAGGAN

-615 LLKDPDERARTQMQI
+615 LLNDSETRTRSQMQI
-630 AGKLTALMKSEPS
+630 AGKLTALMKNESA

-655 TGQRSG
+655 TGQRAG

-672 MQELRAKLPDIL
+672 MEQLRSRLPDIL
-684 EAAQKDPT
+684 DAAQRDPT

-701 FTKPELVI
+701 FTKPELVV
-709 EIDRSRARELGVST
+709 EIDRGRARELGVST
-723 TDIASV
+723 SDIASV

-754 LERTQRSTPEDL
+754 LERAQRATPEDL
-766 RQLTVRSQTGEMVP
+766 RQLTVRSHSGEMVP

-790 SVPPQLYRYNR
+790 SIPPQLYRYNR
-801 SASATISAGLAPG
+801 SASATISAGLASG
-814 ATIADGITAMQN
+814 ATIADGINAMEG
-826 AVRSVAGDELST
+826 AIKSVVGDEMST
-838 TLSGASRDFK
+838 TLTGSSRDFR

-867 ILAAQFESWID
+867 ILAAQFESWVD

-890 SGAVLSLWFAGET
+890 AGAVLSLWFAGET

-934 EQGASWT
+934 EHGATWT

-994 TFLTLLVLPALY
+994 TFLTLLVLPSLY
-1006 VLLSRL
+1006 VLLSKL
-1012 KRVSTR
+1012 KRTHAR
-1018 HSGSAASAAL
+1018 GSASPLTSAVLLLVFATAVTPASAQ
-1028 VSLVMVLASV
+1028 S
-1038 QTSAQRLS
+1038 LS
-1046 MSEAVA
+1046 MADAVKS
-1052 TAIQNSG
+1052 AIENNG
-1059 LIKIARIDSS
+1059 LLRIAKLDSS
-1069 AAELRAMQSRSVYMP
+1069 AASLRAMQSRSVYLP
-1084 TADLQSTATRGAN
+1084 TADLQSTASRGAN
-1097 SVSQRTAS
+1097 NVSQTTAS
-1105 GVVIDRSNA
+1105 GVIINRDNA
-1114 GFTNMNAAAVM
+1114 GFTNTNAAAVM

-1130 DGFRMYAIDDQF
+1130 DGFRMYAVDDQF
-1142 ALMASSERERAR
+1142 ALMAQSERERAR

-1164 MTKYGAAV
+1164 MTRYAIAV
-1172 VAQHQIRDLRAALG
+1172 VARHQIDDLVAALA
-1186 LAERRREI
+1186 LADKRLSI
-1194 VENRKSAGS
+1194 IALRKDIGS
-1203 ASGTQLAQATIDK
+1203 ASGTQLSQARIDR
-1216 NSVQSLLRRA
+1216 NAIATMLRRA
-1226 ETSYSNAVT
+1226 ETNYTNART
-1235 SLMAT
+1235 ALYASIGA
-1240 MGLSDTAMPAGDV
+1240 SDTAKATFDMSVTSP
-1253 DTLLVSPPLPVLES
+1253 TLPS
-1267 LVEAL
+1267 LDSLLTELA
-1272 EKRNPEIVGAELAV
+1272 KRNPELVSAELAV
-1286 EAAKAKERELNAAF
+1286 DAAKARVRELDAAF

-1313 NNSTEAGFIL
+1313 NNTTEAGFIL

-1345 DRAASE
+1345 DKTASE

-1360 QLLTS
+1360 QILVEESLR
-1365 EIMRDQRSRL
+1365 EQRSRL
-1375 QQAYERYKQG
+1375 TQAYERYQQG
-1385 QDLLGIEERSLK
+1385 MDLLNIEKESFRAAQK
-1397 SAQQNAQVAMVSYQ
+1397 NASAALVSFE
-1411 EGLITDV
+1411 EGLATDI

-1426 VLDVAL
+1426 ALDVAL
-1432 RIAQVEFDVFSSA
+1432 LIAQLEQETFVSA

>member
-1 MNISVLSIRRPVAA
+1 MNISVFSIRRPVAA
-15 TVVSLLIVL
+15 TVLSLLIVL
-24 LGVVG
+24 LGAVG

-39 NVDPPNITVTTN
+39 NVDPPNITVTTT
-51 YTGANADVIESQI
+51 YTGANADVVESQI

-71 VNGIDGIKS
+71 INGIDGIKS

-150 LNELSAFAANVLKER
+150 LNELSAYAANVLKER

-183 AMRIIMDPA
+183 AMRIVMDPA
-192 KLTAYGLTATD
+192 KLSAYGLTTTD
-203 IRAVLQREN
+203 VRSALQREN
-212 VELPAGRIEGE
+212 VELPAGRIEGDN
-223 TTELSLRTLGRLG
+223 TELSLRTLGRLS
-236 TVDQFEQLIIRSSSS
+236 TVDQFEQLILRATPTATIRL
-251 GTVRLADVARVY
+251 TDVARVY

-275 DGVPMVALAISPQPG
+275 DGVAMVALAISPQPG

-298 EFQRRFAD
+298 EFQRRYRD
-306 LKKNAPADIKLDVAF
+306 LKNDAPSDIKLDVAF

-332 EVEETILIAFAL
+332 EVQETILIAFGL

-363 IAIPVSLVSSFF
+363 IAIPVSLISSFF

-425 KGASEI
+425 RGSSEI
-431 TFAIVSTTITLA
+431 TFAIISTTITLA

-490 RPVTDQGALYRITEP
+490 RPVENEGFLYRATEP
-505 VFDWMTSAYS
+505 AFQWMTSTYS
-515 RAASSVM
+515 ALAATVVRRPSVA
-522 QRPWVAI
+522 VI
-529 AAMIASFA
+529 AMIVSIAT
-537 AILGVGSLL
+537 ILGVGALL
-546 KNELAPLEDRS
+546 KSELAPLEDRS
-557 AMTLMITAA
+557 AMTMTITAP

-576 IIDSIR
+576 IMDTIR
-582 SSIERTVPERK
+582 STVEQAVPERK
-593 FLLTVTSPNF
+593 FVLTVTSPF
-603 MGGGTN
+603 FFGGGFN
-609 GGFSRV
+609 GGFVRV
-615 LLKDPDERARTQMQI
+615 LLKDPEQRTRSQMQI
-630 AGKLTALMKSEPS
+630 AGKLTGLMKNESA

-655 TGQRSG
+655 TGQRAG
-661 LPVQVVLLAND
+661 LPVQVVLLANE
-672 MQELRAKLPDIL
+672 MEQLRAKLPDIL
-684 EAAQKDPT
+684 DAAQKDPT

-709 EIDRSRARELGVST
+709 EIDRNRARELGVST

-736 QRFGYITRDGK
+736 QRFGYIVRDGK

-754 LERTQRSTPEDL
+754 LERTQRATPEDL
-766 RQLTVRSQTGEMVP
+766 RQLTVRSQSGEMVP

-814 ATIADGITAMQN
+814 ATIADGITAMEG
-826 AVRSVAGDELST
+826 AIKSVVGDEMST
-838 TLSGASRDFK
+838 TLTGASRDFR

-890 SGAVLSLWFAGET
+890 SGAVLSLWLAGET

-913 ALIGLVTKNGIL
+913 ALIGVVTKNGIL
-925 IVEFANQQH
+925 IVEFANQQREH
-934 EQGASWT
+934 GATWA

-994 TFLTLLVLPALY
+994 TLLTLLVLPALY
-1006 VLLSRL
+1006 VLLSKF
-1012 KRVSTR
+1012 KRDSASGTARPLNVALLLAVLASGTSTA
-1018 HSGSAASAAL
+1018 SGQSLTMAEAVKSAIENNGLIRIAKLDSAAS
-1028 VSLVMVLASV
+1028 SLR
-1038 QTSAQRLS
+1038 T
-1046 MSEAVA
+1046 
-1052 TAIQNSG
+1052 
-1059 LIKIARIDSS
+1059 
-1069 AAELRAMQSRSVYMP
+1069 MQSRSLYMP
-1084 TADLQSTATRGAN
+1084 TADLQGAATRGAN
-1097 SVSQRTAS
+1097 SVSQTTAS
-1105 GVVIDRSNA
+1105 GVIINRDNA

-1130 DGFRMYAIDDQF
+1130 DGFRMYAVDDQF
-1142 ALMASSERERAR
+1142 ALMAQSERERAR

-1164 MTKYGAAV
+1164 MTRYATAV
-1172 VAQHQIRDLRAALG
+1172 VARHQKQDLESALA
-1186 LAERRREI
+1186 LAEKRLSI
-1194 VENRKSAGS
+1194 LSLRKDIGS
-1203 ASGTQLAQATIDK
+1203 ASGTQLLQARIDR
-1216 NSVQSLLRRA
+1216 NGVAAMLRRA
-1226 ETSYSNAVT
+1226 ETTYANAMISLT
-1235 SLMAT
+1235 AAMGLKDTTRRTIDSTLSMPTLGALDSLMVELGKRSPEIISAE
-1240 MGLSDTAMPAGDV
+1240 LDV
-1253 DTLLVSPPLPVLES
+1253 D
-1267 LVEAL
+1267 
-1272 EKRNPEIVGAELAV
+1272 
-1286 EAAKAKERELNAAF
+1286 AAKARVRELDAAF
-1300 WPRLDLTGGYQYT
+1300 WPRLDLTGGYQYI
-1313 NNSTEAGFIL
+1313 NNTTEAGFIL

-1332 GLTLRYNLFRGQA
+1332 GLTMRYNLFRGQA
-1345 DRAASE
+1345 DKAAVE

-1360 QLLTS
+1360 Q
-1365 EIMRDQRSRL
+1365 IMAEEARREQGMRL
-1375 QQAYERYKQG
+1375 QQAYERYQQG
-1385 QDLLGIEERSLK
+1385 RELLSIERESLK
-1397 SAQQNAQVAMVSYQ
+1397 AAERNAAAAIVSFGQ
-1411 EGLITDV
+1411 GLITDI
-1418 EVRQAQQT
+1418 EVRQAQQSA
-1426 VLDVAL
+1426 LDVAL
-1432 RIAQVEFDVFSSA
+1432 RIAQLEHETFVSA
-1445 VEALRISGTLV
+1445 IEALRISGTLV

>member
-1 MNISVLSIRRPVAA
+1 MNISVFSIRRPAAA

-24 LGVVG
+24 LGAVG

-39 NVDPPNITVTTN
+39 NVDPPNITVTTS

-71 VNGIDGIKS
+71 INGIDGIKS

-107 DVRDRVERTKRQLP
+107 DVRDRVERSKRQLP

-140 VMTVQSKGRT
+140 VMTVQSRGRT
-150 LNELSAFAANVLKER
+150 LNELSAYAANVLKER

-183 AMRIIMDPA
+183 AMRVVMDPS
-192 KLTAYGLTATD
+192 KLAGYGLTSTD
-203 IRAVLQREN
+203 VRTALQREN
-212 VELPAGRIEGE
+212 VELPAGRIEGDN
-223 TTELSLRTLGRLG
+223 TELSLRTLGRLISIE
-236 TVDQFEQLIIRSSSS
+236 QFEQVILRATPDGSIRL
-251 GTVRLADVARVY
+251 VDVARVY

-275 DGVPMVALAISPQPG
+275 DGVAMVALAISPQPG

-298 EFQRRFAD
+298 EFQRRYAD
-306 LKKNAPADIKLDVAF
+306 LKANAPSDIALDVAF

-332 EVEETILIAFAL
+332 EVQETIVIAFVL

-351 FLRSWRATFIPV
+351 FLRSFRATFIPV
-363 IAIPVSLVSSFF
+363 IAIPVSLISSFF

-425 KGASEI
+425 RGSSEI
-431 TFAIVSTTITLA
+431 TFAIISTTITLA

-482 PMMSTKLL
+482 PMMSAKLL
-490 RPVTDQGALYRITEP
+490 RPVENEGVLYRATEP
-505 VFDWMTSAYS
+505 AFQWMTSTYGVL
-515 RAASSVM
+515 AATVM
-522 QRPWVAI
+522 RRSWI
-529 AAMIASFA
+529 AVVAMIIAVGT
-537 AILGVGSLL
+537 IIGVGALL
-546 KNELAPLEDRS
+546 KSELAPLEDRS
-557 AMTLMITAA
+557 AMTVTVTAP

-576 IIDSIR
+576 IMDSIR
-582 SSIERTVPERK
+582 TTVERAVPERK
-593 FLLTVTSPNF
+593 LVLTVTSPF
-603 MGGGTN
+603 FLAGGAN

-615 LLKDPDERARTQMQI
+615 LLNDPETRNRTQMQI
-630 AGKLTALMKSEPS
+630 ARKLTAQMKNESA

-655 TGQRSG
+655 TVQRAG
-661 LPVQVVLLAND
+661 LPVQVVLLANE
-672 MQELRAKLPDIL
+672 MEQLRARLPDIL
-684 EAAQKDPT
+684 DAAQKDPT
-692 FSVVDVNLK
+692 LSVVDVNLK

-709 EIDRSRARELGVST
+709 EIDRGRARELGVSAA
-723 TDIASV
+723 DIASV

-754 LERTQRSTPEDL
+754 LERTQRSTPEDV
-766 RQLTVRSQTGEMVP
+766 RQLSVRSQSGELVP

-814 ATIADGITAMQN
+814 ATIADGIKAMEG
-826 AVRSVAGDELST
+826 AIKSVVGDELST
-838 TLSGASRDFK
+838 ALTGSSRDFR

-867 ILAAQFESWID
+867 ILAAQFESWVD

-925 IVEFANQQH
+925 IVEFANQQREH
-934 EQGASWT
+934 GATWT
-941 EAALASAQ
+941 EAALASAE

-962 ILGAVPIAFSL
+962 ILGAMPIAFSL

-994 TFLTLLVLPALY
+994 TFLTLLVLPSLY
-1006 VLLSRL
+1006 VLLSKL
-1012 KRVSTR
+1012 KR
-1018 HSGSAASAAL
+1018 
-1028 VSLVMVLASV
+1028 
-1038 QTSAQRLS
+1038 TSAQGDASPLTTVLVLVALVTGATPASAQTLS
-1046 MSEAVA
+1046 MADAVKSA
-1052 TAIQNSG
+1052 IENNGLVRIAKLDSTAAS
-1059 LIKIARIDSS
+1059 
-1069 AAELRAMQSRSVYMP
+1069 LRAMQSRSVYLP
-1084 TADLQSTATRGAN
+1084 TADVQSSATRGAN
-1097 SVSQRTAS
+1097 NVAQTTVS
-1105 GVVIDRSNA
+1105 GVVINRDNA

-1130 DGFRMYAIDDQF
+1130 DGFRMYAVDDQF
-1142 ALMASSERERAR
+1142 ALMAQSERERAR

-1164 MTKYGAAV
+1164 MTRYATAV
-1172 VAQHQIRDLRAALG
+1172 VARHQIDDLRAALA
-1186 LAERRREI
+1186 LADKRLSI
-1194 VENRKSAGS
+1194 MSLRKDIGS
-1203 ASGTQLAQATIDK
+1203 ASGTQLAQARIDR
-1216 NSVQSLLRRA
+1216 NAITSMMRRA
-1226 ETSYSNAVT
+1226 ETSYANARIALYA
-1235 SLMAT
+1235 SI
-1240 MGLSDTAMPAGDV
+1240 GESDTASAML
-1253 DTLLVSPPLPVLES
+1253 DTNITTPSLPDLES
-1267 LVEAL
+1267 LLTEL
-1272 EKRNPEIVGAELAV
+1272 SKRNPELASAEIAV
-1286 EAAKAKERELNAAF
+1286 DAAKARERELNAAF

-1313 NNSTEAGFIL
+1313 NNTTEAGFIL
-1323 DNRTTGWNA
+1323 DSRTTGWNA
-1332 GLTLRYNLFRGQA
+1332 GLTLRYNLFRGQS
-1345 DRAASE
+1345 DKAASE
-1351 LAQVETQRR
+1351 LARVETQRR
-1360 QLLTS
+1360 QILVEEGLR
-1365 EIMRDQRSRL
+1365 EQRSRIT
-1375 QQAYERYKQG
+1375 QAYERFRQ
-1385 QDLLGIEERSLK
+1385 GIELLSIERE
-1397 SAQQNAQVAMVSYQ
+1397 SYQ
-1411 EGLITDV
+1411 AAQKNAAAALVSFEQGLVYDI

-1426 VLDVAL
+1426 ALDAAL
-1432 RIAQVEFDVFSSA
+1432 RIAQLEHETFVSA

>member
-1 MNISVLSIRRPVAA
+1 MNISVFSIRRPVAA

-24 LGVVG
+24 LGAVG

-51 YTGANADVIESQI
+51 YTGANADVIESQV

-71 VNGIDGIKS
+71 INGIDGIKS

-107 DVRDRVERTKRQLP
+107 DVRDRVERSKRQLP

-140 VMTVQSKGRT
+140 VMTVQSKGRS
-150 LNELSAFAANVLKER
+150 LNELSAYAANVLKER
-165 LQTITGVGSITI
+165 LQTINGVGSITI

-183 AMRIIMDPA
+183 AMRIVMDPA
-192 KLTAYGLTATD
+192 KLSAYSLTSTD
-203 IRAVLQREN
+203 VRTVLQREN
-212 VELPAGRIEGE
+212 IELPAGRIEGDN
-223 TTELSLRTLGRLG
+223 TELSLRTLGRLSS
-236 TVDQFEQLIIRSSSS
+236 VEQFEQMIMRSTPA
-251 GTVRLADVARVY
+251 GNVCLADVARVY

-298 EFQRRFAD
+298 EFQRRYAVLRED
-306 LKKNAPADIKLDVAF
+306 APSDIKLDVAF
-321 DTTDFIRAAIL
+321 DTTEFIRAAIL
-332 EVEETILIAFAL
+332 EVQETIIIAFVL

-351 FLRSWRATFIPV
+351 FLRSWSATFIPV

-413 IERGESNIEAGE
+413 IERGESNLEAGE
-425 KGASEI
+425 RGSSEI
-431 TFAIVSTTITLA
+431 TFAIISTTITLA

-490 RPVTDQGALYRITEP
+490 RPVQDQGVMYRATEP
-505 VFDWMTSAYS
+505 VFQWMTSTYS
-515 RAASSVM
+515 RLASAVIGK
-522 QRPWVAI
+522 PWI
-529 AAMIASFA
+529 AVSAMIVS
-537 AILGVGSLL
+537 IGLIIGVGALL
-546 KNELAPLEDRS
+546 KSELAPLEDRS
-557 AMTLMITAA
+557 AMSLTMTAP
-566 EGTTYDRMNV
+566 EGTTYDRMNE
-576 IIDSIR
+576 IMDTIR
-582 SSIERTVPERK
+582 STIERAVPERK
-593 FLLTVTSPNF
+593 LVLTVTSPF
-603 MGGGTN
+603 FLGGGSN
-609 GGFSRV
+609 GGFSR
-615 LLKDPDERARTQMQI
+615 LLLNDPEQRGRTQMQI
-630 AGKLTALMKSEPS
+630 AGKLTALLKNESS

-672 MQELRAKLPDIL
+672 MEQLRASLPDIL
-684 EAAQKDPT
+684 DAAQKDPT

-709 EIDRSRARELGVST
+709 EIDRARARELGVST
-723 TDIASV
+723 SDIASV

-736 QRFGYITRDGK
+736 QRFGYITREGK

-766 RQLTVRSQTGEMVP
+766 RQLTVRSQSGQMVP

-814 ATIADGITAMQN
+814 ATIADGIKAMEG
-826 AVRSVAGDELST
+826 AVRSVVGDKMST
-838 TLSGASRDFK
+838 TLTGASRDFQ

-867 ILAAQFESWID
+867 ILAAQFESWVD

-934 EQGASWT
+934 EHGASWND
-941 EAALASAQ
+941 AAMASAQ

-994 TFLTLLVLPALY
+994 TFLTLLVLPSLY
-1006 VLLSRL
+1006 VLLSKL
-1012 KRVSTR
+1012 KRAPKQR
-1018 HSGSAASAAL
+1018 SASPLTTVVVLILIMTAAGQ
-1028 VSLVMVLASV
+1028 S
-1038 QTSAQRLS
+1038 SAQTLT
-1046 MSEAVA
+1046 MSDAVK
-1052 TAIQNSG
+1052 TAIENNG
-1059 LIKIARIDSS
+1059 LIKITKLDSTS
-1069 AAELRAMQSRSVYMP
+1069 ADIRRMQSQSVYMP
-1084 TADLQSTATRGAN
+1084 SADLQSAVTRGAN
-1097 SVSQRTAS
+1097 NVSQTTAS
-1105 GVVIDRSNA
+1105 GVIINRDNA
-1114 GFTNMNAAAVM
+1114 GFTNMNAAAVL

-1130 DGFRMYAIDDQF
+1130 DGFRMYAVDDQF
-1142 ALMASSERERAR
+1142 ALMAQSERERAR
-1154 GQFAA
+1154 GQFST
-1159 VIADV
+1159 VITDV
-1164 MTKYGAAV
+1164 MTKYAAAV
-1172 VAQHQIRDLRAALG
+1172 VAHHQVRDLQSALA
-1186 LAERRREI
+1186 LAEKRFAIVQRRKD
-1194 VENRKSAGS
+1194 VGS
-1203 ASGTQLAQATIDK
+1203 ASGTQLSQATIDK
-1216 NSVQSLLRRA
+1216 NTVVSMLRRA
-1226 ETSYSNAVT
+1226 ETNVANSVTALGAAMAVADAN
-1235 SLMAT
+1235 SIV
-1240 MGLSDTAMPAGDV
+1240 V
-1253 DTLLVSPPLPVLES
+1253 DTVLSMPTLSPL
-1267 LVEAL
+1267 EAL
-1272 EKRNPEIVGAELAV
+1272 LDSLSKRSPDIVSAELAV
-1286 EAAKAKERELNAAF
+1286 DAAKARERELTASF
-1300 WPRLDLTGGYQYT
+1300 WPRVDLTGGYQYT
-1313 NNSTEAGFIL
+1313 NNTTEAGFIL

-1332 GLTLRYNLFRGQA
+1332 GLTLRYNLFRGKA
-1345 DRAASE
+1345 DKAASE
-1351 LAQVETQRR
+1351 LAQVETLRR
-1360 QLLTS
+1360 
-1365 EIMRDQRSRL
+1365 EILVGEALREQRSRL
-1375 QQAYERYKQG
+1375 QQAYERYRQG
-1385 QDLLGIEERSLK
+1385 TGMIAIELSSLEA
-1397 SAQQNAQVAMVSYQ
+1397 AQRNAAAALVSYE
-1411 EGLITDV
+1411 EGLITDL

-1426 VLDVAL
+1426 VLDVAV
-1432 RIAQVEFDVFSSA
+1432 RIAQIEFDVFVSA
-1445 VEALRISGTLV
+1445 AEALRISGTLV

>member
-1 MNISVLSIRRPVAA
+1 MNISVFSIRRPAAA

-24 LGVVG
+24 LGAVG

-39 NVDPPNITVTTN
+39 NVDPPNITVTTS

-71 VNGIDGIKS
+71 INGIDGIKS

-107 DVRDRVERTKRQLP
+107 DVRDRVERSKRQLP

-140 VMTVQSKGRT
+140 VMTVQSRGRT
-150 LNELSAFAANVLKER
+150 LNELSAYAANVLKER

-183 AMRIIMDPA
+183 AMRVVMDPS
-192 KLTAYGLTATD
+192 KLAGYGLTSTD
-203 IRAVLQREN
+203 VRTALQREN
-212 VELPAGRIEGE
+212 VELPAGRIEGDN
-223 TTELSLRTLGRLG
+223 TELSLRTLGRLISIE
-236 TVDQFEQLIIRSSSS
+236 QFEQVILRATPDGSIRL
-251 GTVRLADVARVY
+251 VDVARVY

-275 DGVPMVALAISPQPG
+275 DGVAMVALAISPQPG

-298 EFQRRFAD
+298 EFQRRYAD
-306 LKKNAPADIKLDVAF
+306 LKANVPSDIALDVAF

-332 EVEETILIAFAL
+332 EVQETIVIAFVL

-351 FLRSWRATFIPV
+351 FLRSFRATFIPV
-363 IAIPVSLVSSFF
+363 IAIPVSLISSFF

-425 KGASEI
+425 RGSSEI
-431 TFAIVSTTITLA
+431 TFAIISTTITLA

-482 PMMSTKLL
+482 PMMSAKLL
-490 RPVTDQGALYRITEP
+490 RPVENEGILYRATEP
-505 VFDWMTSAYS
+505 AFQWMTSTYGVL
-515 RAASSVM
+515 AATVM
-522 QRPWVAI
+522 RRSWI
-529 AAMIASFA
+529 AVVAMIIAVGT
-537 AILGVGSLL
+537 IIGVGALL
-546 KNELAPLEDRS
+546 KSELAPLEDRS
-557 AMTLMITAA
+557 AMTVTVTAP

-576 IIDSIR
+576 IMDSIR
-582 SSIERTVPERK
+582 TTVERAVPERK
-593 FLLTVTSPNF
+593 LVLTVTSPF
-603 MGGGTN
+603 FLAGGAN

-615 LLKDPDERARTQMQI
+615 LLNDPETRNRTQMQI
-630 AGKLTALMKSEPS
+630 ARKLTAQMKNESA

-655 TGQRSG
+655 TVQRAG
-661 LPVQVVLLAND
+661 LPVQVVLLANK
-672 MQELRAKLPDIL
+672 MEQLRARLPDIL
-684 EAAQKDPT
+684 DVAQKDPT
-692 FSVVDVNLK
+692 LSVVDVNLK

-709 EIDRSRARELGVST
+709 EIDRGRARELGVSAA
-723 TDIASV
+723 DIASV

-754 LERTQRSTPEDL
+754 LERTQRSTPEDV
-766 RQLTVRSQTGEMVP
+766 RQLSVRSQSGELVP

-801 SASATISAGLAPG
+801 SSSATISAGLAPG
-814 ATIADGITAMQN
+814 ATIADGIKAMEG
-826 AVRSVAGDELST
+826 AIKSVVGDELST
-838 TLSGASRDFK
+838 TLTGSSRDFR

-867 ILAAQFESWID
+867 ILAAQFESWVD

-925 IVEFANQQH
+925 IVEFANQQREH
-934 EQGASWT
+934 GATWT

-994 TFLTLLVLPALY
+994 TFLTLLVLPSLY
-1006 VLLSRL
+1006 VLLSKL
-1012 KRVSTR
+1012 KR
-1018 HSGSAASAAL
+1018 
-1028 VSLVMVLASV
+1028 
-1038 QTSAQRLS
+1038 TSAQGDASPLTTVLVLVALVTGATPASAQTLS
-1046 MSEAVA
+1046 MADAVKSA
-1052 TAIQNSG
+1052 IENNGLVRIAKLDSTAAS
-1059 LIKIARIDSS
+1059 
-1069 AAELRAMQSRSVYMP
+1069 LRAMQSHSVYLP
-1084 TADLQSTATRGAN
+1084 TADVQSSATRGAN
-1097 SVSQRTAS
+1097 NVAQTTVS
-1105 GVVIDRSNA
+1105 GVVINRDNA

-1130 DGFRMYAIDDQF
+1130 DGFRMYAVDDQF
-1142 ALMASSERERAR
+1142 TLMAQSERERAR

-1164 MTKYGAAV
+1164 MTRYATAV
-1172 VAQHQIRDLRAALG
+1172 VARHQIDDLRAALA
-1186 LAERRREI
+1186 LADKRLSI
-1194 VENRKSAGS
+1194 ISLRKDIGS
-1203 ASGTQLAQATIDK
+1203 ASGTQLSQARIDR
-1216 NSVQSLLRRA
+1216 NAIASMMRRA
-1226 ETSYSNAVT
+1226 ETSYANARIALYA
-1235 SLMAT
+1235 SI
-1240 MGLSDTAMPAGDV
+1240 GESDTASAIL
-1253 DTLLVSPPLPVLES
+1253 DTNITTPSLPDLES
-1267 LVEAL
+1267 LLTEL
-1272 EKRNPEIVGAELAV
+1272 SKRNPELVSAELAV
-1286 EAAKAKERELNAAF
+1286 DAAKARERELNAAF

-1313 NNSTEAGFIL
+1313 NNTTEAGFIL

-1332 GLTLRYNLFRGQA
+1332 GLTLRYNLFRGQS
-1345 DRAASE
+1345 DKAASE
-1351 LAQVETQRR
+1351 LARVETQRR
-1360 QLLTS
+1360 QILVEEGLR
-1365 EIMRDQRSRL
+1365 EQRSRIT
-1375 QQAYERYKQG
+1375 QAYERFRQ
-1385 QDLLGIEERSLK
+1385 GIELLSIERE
-1397 SAQQNAQVAMVSYQ
+1397 SYQ
-1411 EGLITDV
+1411 AAQKNAAAALVSFEQGLVYDI

-1426 VLDVAL
+1426 ALDAAL
-1432 RIAQVEFDVFSSA
+1432 RIAQLEHETFVSA

>member
-1 MNISVLSIRRPVAA
+1 MNISVFSIRRPVAA

-24 LGVVG
+24 LGAVG

-51 YTGANADVIESQI
+51 YTGANADVIESQV

-71 VNGIDGIKS
+71 INGIDGIKS

-107 DVRDRVERTKRQLP
+107 DVRDRVERSKRQLP

-140 VMTVQSKGRT
+140 VMTVQSKGRS
-150 LNELSAFAANVLKER
+150 LNELSAYAANVLKER
-165 LQTITGVGSITI
+165 LQTINGVGSITI

-183 AMRIIMDPA
+183 AMRIVMDPA
-192 KLTAYGLTATD
+192 KLSAYSLTSTD
-203 IRAVLQREN
+203 VRTVLQREN
-212 VELPAGRIEGE
+212 IELPAGRIEGDN
-223 TTELSLRTLGRLG
+223 TELSLRTLGRLSS
-236 TVDQFEQLIIRSSSS
+236 VEQFEQMIMRSTPA
-251 GTVRLADVARVY
+251 GNVCLADVARVY

-298 EFQRRFAD
+298 EFQRRYAVLRED
-306 LKKNAPADIKLDVAF
+306 APSDIKLDVAF
-321 DTTDFIRAAIL
+321 DTTEFIRAAIL
-332 EVEETILIAFAL
+332 EVQETIIIAFVL

-413 IERGESNIEAGE
+413 IERGESNLEAGE
-425 KGASEI
+425 RGSSEI
-431 TFAIVSTTITLA
+431 TFAIISTTITLA

-490 RPVTDQGALYRITEP
+490 RPVQDQGVMYRATEP
-505 VFDWMTSAYS
+505 VFQWMTSTYS
-515 RAASSVM
+515 RLASAVIGK
-522 QRPWVAI
+522 PWI
-529 AAMIASFA
+529 AVSAMIVS
-537 AILGVGSLL
+537 IGLIIGVGALL
-546 KNELAPLEDRS
+546 KSELAPLEDRS
-557 AMTLMITAA
+557 AMSLTMTAP
-566 EGTTYDRMNV
+566 EGTTYDRMNE
-576 IIDSIR
+576 IMDTIR
-582 SSIERTVPERK
+582 STIERAVPERK
-593 FLLTVTSPNF
+593 LVLTVTSPF
-603 MGGGTN
+603 FLGGGSN
-609 GGFSRV
+609 GGFSR
-615 LLKDPDERARTQMQI
+615 LLLNDPEQRGRTQMQI
-630 AGKLTALMKSEPS
+630 AGKLTALLKNESS

-672 MQELRAKLPDIL
+672 MEQLRASLPDIL
-684 EAAQKDPT
+684 DAAQKDPT

-709 EIDRSRARELGVST
+709 EIDRARARELGVST
-723 TDIASV
+723 SDIASV

-736 QRFGYITRDGK
+736 QRFGYITREGK

-766 RQLTVRSQTGEMVP
+766 RQLTVRSQSGQMVP

-814 ATIADGITAMQN
+814 ATIADGIKAMEG
-826 AVRSVAGDELST
+826 AVRSVVGDKMST
-838 TLSGASRDFK
+838 TLTGASRDFQ

-867 ILAAQFESWID
+867 ILAAQFESWVD

-934 EQGASWT
+934 EHGASWND
-941 EAALASAQ
+941 AAMASAQ

-994 TFLTLLVLPALY
+994 TFLTLLVLPSLY
-1006 VLLSRL
+1006 VLLSKL
-1012 KRVSTR
+1012 KRAPKQR
-1018 HSGSAASAAL
+1018 SASPLTTVVVLILIMTAAGQ
-1028 VSLVMVLASV
+1028 S
-1038 QTSAQRLS
+1038 SAQTLT
-1046 MSEAVA
+1046 MSDAVK
-1052 TAIQNSG
+1052 TAIENNG
-1059 LIKIARIDSS
+1059 LIKITKLDSTS
-1069 AAELRAMQSRSVYMP
+1069 ADMRRMQSQSVYMP
-1084 TADLQSTATRGAN
+1084 SADLQSAVTRGAN
-1097 SVSQRTAS
+1097 NVSQTTAS
-1105 GVVIDRSNA
+1105 GVIINRDNA
-1114 GFTNMNAAAVM
+1114 GFTNMNAAAVL

-1130 DGFRMYAIDDQF
+1130 DGFRMYAVDDQF
-1142 ALMASSERERAR
+1142 ALMAQSERERAR
-1154 GQFAA
+1154 GQFST
-1159 VIADV
+1159 VITDV
-1164 MTKYGAAV
+1164 MTKYAAAV
-1172 VAQHQIRDLRAALG
+1172 VAHHQVRDLQSALA
-1186 LAERRREI
+1186 LAEKRFAIVQRRKD
-1194 VENRKSAGS
+1194 VGS
-1203 ASGTQLAQATIDK
+1203 ASGTQLSQATIDK
-1216 NSVQSLLRRA
+1216 NTVVSMLRRA
-1226 ETSYSNAVT
+1226 ETNVANSVIALGAAMAVADAN
-1235 SLMAT
+1235 SIV
-1240 MGLSDTAMPAGDV
+1240 V
-1253 DTLLVSPPLPVLES
+1253 DTVLSMPTLSPL
-1267 LVEAL
+1267 EAL
-1272 EKRNPEIVGAELAV
+1272 LDSLSKRSPDIVSAELAV
-1286 EAAKAKERELNAAF
+1286 DAAKARERELTASF
-1300 WPRLDLTGGYQYT
+1300 WPRVDLTGGYQYT
-1313 NNSTEAGFIL
+1313 NNTTEAGFIL

-1345 DRAASE
+1345 DKAASE
-1351 LAQVETQRR
+1351 LAQVETLRR
-1360 QLLTS
+1360 
-1365 EIMRDQRSRL
+1365 EILVGEALREQRSRL
-1375 QQAYERYKQG
+1375 QQAYERYRQG
-1385 QDLLGIEERSLK
+1385 TGMIAIELSSLEA
-1397 SAQQNAQVAMVSYQ
+1397 AQRNAAAALVSYE
-1411 EGLITDV
+1411 EGLITDL

-1426 VLDVAL
+1426 VLDVAV
-1432 RIAQVEFDVFSSA
+1432 RIAQIEFDVFVSA
-1445 VEALRISGTLV
+1445 AEALRISGTLV

>member
-1 MNISVLSIRRPVAA
+1 MNISVFSIRRPAAA

-24 LGVVG
+24 LGAVG

-39 NVDPPNITVTTN
+39 NVDPPNITVTTS

-71 VNGIDGIKS
+71 INGIDGIKS

-107 DVRDRVERTKRQLP
+107 DVRDRVERSKRQLP

-140 VMTVQSKGRT
+140 VMTVQSRGRT
-150 LNELSAFAANVLKER
+150 LNELSAYAANVLKER

-183 AMRIIMDPA
+183 AMRVVMDPS
-192 KLTAYGLTATD
+192 KLAGYGLTSTD
-203 IRAVLQREN
+203 VRTALQREN
-212 VELPAGRIEGE
+212 VELPAGRIEGDN
-223 TTELSLRTLGRLG
+223 TELSLRTLGRLISIE
-236 TVDQFEQLIIRSSSS
+236 QFEQVILRATPDGSIRL
-251 GTVRLADVARVY
+251 VDVARVY

-275 DGVPMVALAISPQPG
+275 DGVAMVALAISPQPG

-298 EFQRRFAD
+298 EFQRRYAD
-306 LKKNAPADIKLDVAF
+306 LKANVPSDIALDVAF

-332 EVEETILIAFAL
+332 EVQETIVIAFVL

-351 FLRSWRATFIPV
+351 FLRSFRATFIPV
-363 IAIPVSLVSSFF
+363 IAIPVSLISSFF

-425 KGASEI
+425 RGSSEI
-431 TFAIVSTTITLA
+431 TFAIISTTITLA

-482 PMMSTKLL
+482 PMMSAKLL
-490 RPVTDQGALYRITEP
+490 RPVENEGILYRATEP
-505 VFDWMTSAYS
+505 AFQWMTSTYGVL
-515 RAASSVM
+515 AATVM
-522 QRPWVAI
+522 RRSWI
-529 AAMIASFA
+529 AVVAMIIAVGT
-537 AILGVGSLL
+537 IIGVGALL
-546 KNELAPLEDRS
+546 KSELAPLEDRS
-557 AMTLMITAA
+557 AMTVTVTAP

-576 IIDSIR
+576 IMDSIR
-582 SSIERTVPERK
+582 TTVERAVPERK
-593 FLLTVTSPNF
+593 LVLTVTSPF
-603 MGGGTN
+603 FLAGGAN

-615 LLKDPDERARTQMQI
+615 LLNDPETRNRTQMQI
-630 AGKLTALMKSEPS
+630 ARKLTAQMKNESA

-655 TGQRSG
+655 TVQRAG
-661 LPVQVVLLAND
+661 LPVQVVLLANK
-672 MQELRAKLPDIL
+672 MEQLRARLPDIL
-684 EAAQKDPT
+684 DAAQKDPT
-692 FSVVDVNLK
+692 LSVVDVNLK

-709 EIDRSRARELGVST
+709 EIDRGRARELGVSAA
-723 TDIASV
+723 DIASV

-754 LERTQRSTPEDL
+754 LERTQRSTPEDV
-766 RQLTVRSQTGEMVP
+766 RQLSVRSQSGELVP

-801 SASATISAGLAPG
+801 SSSATISAGLAPG
-814 ATIADGITAMQN
+814 ATIADGIKAMEG
-826 AVRSVAGDELST
+826 AIKSVVGDELST
-838 TLSGASRDFK
+838 TLTGSSRDFR

-867 ILAAQFESWID
+867 ILAAQFESWVD

-925 IVEFANQQH
+925 IVEFANQQREH
-934 EQGASWT
+934 GATWT

-962 ILGAVPIAFSL
+962 ILGAAPIAFSL
-973 GAASTSRVGLGVAVV
+973 GAASTSRMGLGVAVV

-994 TFLTLLVLPALY
+994 TFLTLLVLPSLY
-1006 VLLSRL
+1006 VLLSKL
-1012 KRVSTR
+1012 KR
-1018 HSGSAASAAL
+1018 
-1028 VSLVMVLASV
+1028 
-1038 QTSAQRLS
+1038 TSAQGDASPLTTVLVLVALVTGATPASAQTLS
-1046 MSEAVA
+1046 MADAVKSA
-1052 TAIQNSG
+1052 IENNGLVRIAKLDSTAAS
-1059 LIKIARIDSS
+1059 
-1069 AAELRAMQSRSVYMP
+1069 LRAMQSHSVYLP
-1084 TADLQSTATRGAN
+1084 TADVQSSATRGAN
-1097 SVSQRTAS
+1097 NVAQTTVS
-1105 GVVIDRSNA
+1105 GVVINRDNA

-1130 DGFRMYAIDDQF
+1130 DGFRMYAVDDQF
-1142 ALMASSERERAR
+1142 TLMAQSERERAR

-1164 MTKYGAAV
+1164 MTRYATAV
-1172 VAQHQIRDLRAALG
+1172 VARHQIDDLRAALA
-1186 LAERRREI
+1186 LADKRLSI
-1194 VENRKSAGS
+1194 ISLRKDIGS
-1203 ASGTQLAQATIDK
+1203 ASGTQLSQARIDR
-1216 NSVQSLLRRA
+1216 NAIASMMRRA
-1226 ETSYSNAVT
+1226 ETSYANARIALYA
-1235 SLMAT
+1235 SI
-1240 MGLSDTAMPAGDV
+1240 GESDTASAIL
-1253 DTLLVSPPLPVLES
+1253 DTNITTPSLPDLES
-1267 LVEAL
+1267 LLTEL
-1272 EKRNPEIVGAELAV
+1272 SKRNPELVSAELAV
-1286 EAAKAKERELNAAF
+1286 DAAKARERELNAAF

-1313 NNSTEAGFIL
+1313 NNTTEAGFIL

-1332 GLTLRYNLFRGQA
+1332 GLTLRYNLFRGQS
-1345 DRAASE
+1345 DKAASE
-1351 LAQVETQRR
+1351 LARVETQRR
-1360 QLLTS
+1360 QILVEEGLR
-1365 EIMRDQRSRL
+1365 EQRSRIT
-1375 QQAYERYKQG
+1375 QAYERFRQ
-1385 QDLLGIEERSLK
+1385 GIELLSIERE
-1397 SAQQNAQVAMVSYQ
+1397 SYQ
-1411 EGLITDV
+1411 AAQKNAAAALVSFEQGLVYDI

-1426 VLDVAL
+1426 ALDAAL
-1432 RIAQVEFDVFSSA
+1432 RIAQLEHETFVSA

>member
-1 MNISVLSIRRPVAA
+1 MNISVFSIRRPAAA

-24 LGVVG
+24 LGAVG

-39 NVDPPNITVTTN
+39 NVDPPNITVTTS

-71 VNGIDGIKS
+71 INGIDGIKS

-107 DVRDRVERTKRQLP
+107 DVRDRVERSKRQLP

-140 VMTVQSKGRT
+140 VMTVQSRGRT
-150 LNELSAFAANVLKER
+150 LNELSAYAANVLKER

-183 AMRIIMDPA
+183 AMRVVMDPS
-192 KLTAYGLTATD
+192 KLAGYGLTSTD
-203 IRAVLQREN
+203 VRTALQREN
-212 VELPAGRIEGE
+212 VELPAGRIEGDN
-223 TTELSLRTLGRLG
+223 TELSLRTLGRLISIE
-236 TVDQFEQLIIRSSSS
+236 QFEQVILRATPDGSIRL
-251 GTVRLADVARVY
+251 VDVARVY

-275 DGVPMVALAISPQPG
+275 DGVAMVALAISPQPG

-298 EFQRRFAD
+298 EFQRRYAD
-306 LKKNAPADIKLDVAF
+306 LKANVPSDIALDVAF

-332 EVEETILIAFAL
+332 EVQETIVIAFVL

-351 FLRSWRATFIPV
+351 FLRSFRATFIPV
-363 IAIPVSLVSSFF
+363 IAIPVSLISSFF

-425 KGASEI
+425 RGSSEI
-431 TFAIVSTTITLA
+431 TFAIISTTITLA

-482 PMMSTKLL
+482 PMMSAKLL
-490 RPVTDQGALYRITEP
+490 RPVENEGILYRATEP
-505 VFDWMTSAYS
+505 AFQWMTSTYGVL
-515 RAASSVM
+515 AATVM
-522 QRPWVAI
+522 RRSWI
-529 AAMIASFA
+529 AVVAMIIAVGT
-537 AILGVGSLL
+537 IIGVGALL
-546 KNELAPLEDRS
+546 KSELAPLEDRS
-557 AMTLMITAA
+557 AMTVTVTAP

-576 IIDSIR
+576 IMDSIR
-582 SSIERTVPERK
+582 TTVERAVPERK
-593 FLLTVTSPNF
+593 LVLTVTSPF
-603 MGGGTN
+603 FLAGGAN

-615 LLKDPDERARTQMQI
+615 LLNDPETRNRTQMQI
-630 AGKLTALMKSEPS
+630 ARKLTAQMKNESA

-655 TGQRSG
+655 TVQRAG
-661 LPVQVVLLAND
+661 LPVQVVLLANK
-672 MQELRAKLPDIL
+672 MEQLRARLPDIL
-684 EAAQKDPT
+684 DAAQKDPT
-692 FSVVDVNLK
+692 LSVVDVNLK

-709 EIDRSRARELGVST
+709 EIDRGRARELGVSAA
-723 TDIASV
+723 DIASV

-754 LERTQRSTPEDL
+754 LERTQRSTPEDV
-766 RQLTVRSQTGEMVP
+766 RQLSVRSQSGELVP

-801 SASATISAGLAPG
+801 SSSATISAGLAPG
-814 ATIADGITAMQN
+814 ATIADGIKAMEG
-826 AVRSVAGDELST
+826 AIKSVVGDELST
-838 TLSGASRDFK
+838 TLTGSSRDFR

-867 ILAAQFESWID
+867 ILAAQFESWVD

-925 IVEFANQQH
+925 IVEFANQQREH
-934 EQGASWT
+934 GATWT

-994 TFLTLLVLPALY
+994 TFLTLLVLPSLY
-1006 VLLSRL
+1006 VLLSKL
-1012 KRVSTR
+1012 KR
-1018 HSGSAASAAL
+1018 
-1028 VSLVMVLASV
+1028 
-1038 QTSAQRLS
+1038 TSAQGDASPLTTVLVLVALVTGATPASAQTLS
-1046 MSEAVA
+1046 MADAVKSA
-1052 TAIQNSG
+1052 IENNGLVRIAKLDSTAAS
-1059 LIKIARIDSS
+1059 
-1069 AAELRAMQSRSVYMP
+1069 LRAMQSHSVYLP
-1084 TADLQSTATRGAN
+1084 TADVQSSATRGAN
-1097 SVSQRTAS
+1097 NVAQTTVS
-1105 GVVIDRSNA
+1105 GVVINRDNA

-1130 DGFRMYAIDDQF
+1130 DGFRMYAVDDQF
-1142 ALMASSERERAR
+1142 TLMAQSERERAR

-1164 MTKYGAAV
+1164 MTRYATAV
-1172 VAQHQIRDLRAALG
+1172 VARHQIDDLRAALA
-1186 LAERRREI
+1186 LADKRLSI
-1194 VENRKSAGS
+1194 ISLRKDIGS
-1203 ASGTQLAQATIDK
+1203 ASGTQLSQARIDR
-1216 NSVQSLLRRA
+1216 NAIASMMRRA
-1226 ETSYSNAVT
+1226 ETSYANARIALYA
-1235 SLMAT
+1235 SI
-1240 MGLSDTAMPAGDV
+1240 GESDTASAIL
-1253 DTLLVSPPLPVLES
+1253 DTNITTPSLPDLES
-1267 LVEAL
+1267 LLTEL
-1272 EKRNPEIVGAELAV
+1272 SKRNPELVSAELAV
-1286 EAAKAKERELNAAF
+1286 DAAKARERELNAAF

-1313 NNSTEAGFIL
+1313 NNTTEAGFIL

-1332 GLTLRYNLFRGQA
+1332 GLTLRYNLFRGQS
-1345 DRAASE
+1345 DKAASE
-1351 LAQVETQRR
+1351 LARVETQRR
-1360 QLLTS
+1360 QILVEEGLR
-1365 EIMRDQRSRL
+1365 EQRSRIT
-1375 QQAYERYKQG
+1375 QAYERFRQ
-1385 QDLLGIEERSLK
+1385 GIELLSIERE
-1397 SAQQNAQVAMVSYQ
+1397 SYQ
-1411 EGLITDV
+1411 AAQKNAAAALVSFEQGLVYDI

-1426 VLDVAL
+1426 ALDAAL
-1432 RIAQVEFDVFSSA
+1432 RIAQLEHETFVSA

>member
-1 MNISVLSIRRPVAA
+1 
-15 TVVSLLIVL
+15 
-24 LGVVG
+24 
-29 ASFLGVRQFP
+29 QFP

-51 YTGANADVIESQI
+51 YTGANADVIESQV

-71 VNGIDGIKS
+71 INGIDGIKS

-107 DVRDRVERTKRQLP
+107 DVRDRVERSKRQLP

-140 VMTVQSKGRT
+140 VMTVQSKGRS
-150 LNELSAFAANVLKER
+150 LNELSAYAANVLKER
-165 LQTITGVGSITI
+165 LQTINGVGSITI

-183 AMRIIMDPA
+183 AMRIVMDPA
-192 KLTAYGLTATD
+192 KLSAYSLTSTD
-203 IRAVLQREN
+203 VRTVLQREN
-212 VELPAGRIEGE
+212 IELPAGRIEGDN
-223 TTELSLRTLGRLG
+223 TELSLRTLGRLSS
-236 TVDQFEQLIIRSSSS
+236 VEQFEQMIMRSTPA
-251 GTVRLADVARVY
+251 GNVCLADVARVY

-298 EFQRRFAD
+298 EFQRRYAVLRED
-306 LKKNAPADIKLDVAF
+306 APSDIKLDVAF
-321 DTTDFIRAAIL
+321 DTTEFIRAAIL
-332 EVEETILIAFAL
+332 EVQETIIIAFVL

-413 IERGESNIEAGE
+413 IERGESNLEAGE
-425 KGASEI
+425 RGSSEI
-431 TFAIVSTTITLA
+431 TFAIISTTITLA

-490 RPVTDQGALYRITEP
+490 RPVQDQGVMYRATEP
-505 VFDWMTSAYS
+505 VFQWMTSTYS
-515 RAASSVM
+515 RLASAVIGK
-522 QRPWVAI
+522 PWI
-529 AAMIASFA
+529 AVSAMIVS
-537 AILGVGSLL
+537 IGLIIGVGALL
-546 KNELAPLEDRS
+546 KSELAPLEDRS
-557 AMTLMITAA
+557 AMSLTMTAP
-566 EGTTYDRMNV
+566 EGTTYDRMNE
-576 IIDSIR
+576 IMDTIR
-582 SSIERTVPERK
+582 STIERAVPERK
-593 FLLTVTSPNF
+593 LVLTVTSPF
-603 MGGGTN
+603 FLGGGSN
-609 GGFSRV
+609 GGFSR
-615 LLKDPDERARTQMQI
+615 LLLNDPEQRGRTQMQI
-630 AGKLTALMKSEPS
+630 AGKLTALLKNESS

-672 MQELRAKLPDIL
+672 MEQLRASLPDIL
-684 EAAQKDPT
+684 DAAQKDPT

-709 EIDRSRARELGVST
+709 EIDRARARELGVST
-723 TDIASV
+723 SDIASV

-736 QRFGYITRDGK
+736 QRFGYITREGK

-766 RQLTVRSQTGEMVP
+766 RQLTVRSQSGQMVP

-814 ATIADGITAMQN
+814 ATIADGIKAMEG
-826 AVRSVAGDELST
+826 AVRSVVGDKMST
-838 TLSGASRDFK
+838 TLTGASRDFQ

-867 ILAAQFESWID
+867 ILAAQFESWVD

-934 EQGASWT
+934 EHGASWND
-941 EAALASAQ
+941 AAMASAQ

-994 TFLTLLVLPALY
+994 TFLTLLVLPSLY
-1006 VLLSRL
+1006 VLLSKL
-1012 KRVSTR
+1012 KRAPKQR
-1018 HSGSAASAAL
+1018 SASPLTTVVVLILIMTAAGQ
-1028 VSLVMVLASV
+1028 S
-1038 QTSAQRLS
+1038 SAQTLT
-1046 MSEAVA
+1046 MSDAVK
-1052 TAIQNSG
+1052 TAIENNG
-1059 LIKIARIDSS
+1059 LIKITKLDSTS
-1069 AAELRAMQSRSVYMP
+1069 ADMRRMQSQSVYMP
-1084 TADLQSTATRGAN
+1084 SADLQSAVTRGAN
-1097 SVSQRTAS
+1097 NVSQTTAS
-1105 GVVIDRSNA
+1105 GVIINRDNA
-1114 GFTNMNAAAVM
+1114 GFANMNAAAVL

-1130 DGFRMYAIDDQF
+1130 DGFRMYAVDDQF
-1142 ALMASSERERAR
+1142 ALMAQSERERAR
-1154 GQFAA
+1154 GQFST
-1159 VIADV
+1159 VITDV
-1164 MTKYGAAV
+1164 MTKYAAAV
-1172 VAQHQIRDLRAALG
+1172 VAHHQVRDLQSALA
-1186 LAERRREI
+1186 LAEKRFAIVQRRKD
-1194 VENRKSAGS
+1194 VGS
-1203 ASGTQLAQATIDK
+1203 ASGTQLSQATIDK
-1216 NSVQSLLRRA
+1216 NTVVSMLRRA
-1226 ETSYSNAVT
+1226 ETNVANSVTALRAAMAVADAN
-1235 SLMAT
+1235 SIV
-1240 MGLSDTAMPAGDV
+1240 V
-1253 DTLLVSPPLPVLES
+1253 DTVLSMPTLSPL
-1267 LVEAL
+1267 EAL
-1272 EKRNPEIVGAELAV
+1272 LDSLSKRSPDIVSAELAV
-1286 EAAKAKERELNAAF
+1286 DAAKARERELTASF
-1300 WPRLDLTGGYQYT
+1300 WPRVDLTGGYQYT
-1313 NNSTEAGFIL
+1313 NNTTEAGFIL

-1345 DRAASE
+1345 DKAASE
-1351 LAQVETQRR
+1351 LAQVETLRR
-1360 QLLTS
+1360 
-1365 EIMRDQRSRL
+1365 EILVGEALREQRSRL
-1375 QQAYERYKQG
+1375 QQAYERYRQG
-1385 QDLLGIEERSLK
+1385 TGMIAIELSSLEA
-1397 SAQQNAQVAMVSYQ
+1397 AQRNAAAALVSYE

-1426 VLDVAL
+1426 VLDVAV
-1432 RIAQVEFDVFSSA
+1432 RIAQIEFDVFVSA
-1445 VEALRISGTLV
+1445 AEALRISGTLV

>member
-1 MNISVLSIRRPVAA
+1 MNISVFSIRRPVAA
-15 TVVSLLIVL
+15 IVLSLLIVL
-24 LGVVG
+24 LGAVG

-39 NVDPPNITVTTN
+39 NVDPPNITVTTS
-51 YTGANADVIESQI
+51 YTGANADVVESQI

-71 VNGIDGIKS
+71 INGIDGIKS

-140 VMTVQSKGRT
+140 VMTVQSRGRT
-150 LNELSAFAANVLKER
+150 LNELSAYAANVLKER

-183 AMRIIMDPA
+183 AMRIVMDPA
-192 KLTAYGLTATD
+192 KLSAYGLTTTD
-203 IRAVLQREN
+203 VRSALQREN
-212 VELPAGRIEGE
+212 VELPAGRIEGDN
-223 TTELSLRTLGRLG
+223 TELSLRTLGRLS
-236 TVDQFEQLIIRSSSS
+236 TVEQFEQLILRATSSA
-251 GTVRLADVARVY
+251 TVRLADVARVY

-275 DGVPMVALAISPQPG
+275 DGVAMVALAISPQPG
-290 ANQVDISD
+290 ANQIDISD
-298 EFQRRFAD
+298 EFQRRYAD
-306 LKKNAPADIKLDVAF
+306 LKRNAPSDIKLDVAF

-332 EVEETILIAFAL
+332 EVQETIIIAFGL

-363 IAIPVSLVSSFF
+363 IAIPVSLISSFF

-425 KGASEI
+425 RGSSEI
-431 TFAIVSTTITLA
+431 TFAIISTTITLA

-490 RPVTDQGALYRITEP
+490 RPVENEGLLYRITEP
-505 VFDWMTSAYS
+505 AFQWMTSTYS
-515 RAASSVM
+515 ALAASVVRRPSVA
-522 QRPWVAI
+522 VI
-529 AAMIASFA
+529 AMIISIAT
-537 AILGVGSLL
+537 IVGVGALL
-546 KNELAPLEDRS
+546 KSELAPLEDRS
-557 AMTLMITAA
+557 AMTMTITAP

-576 IIDSIR
+576 IMDTLR
-582 SSIERTVPERK
+582 STVEKAVPERK
-593 FLLTVTSPNF
+593 FVLTVTSPF
-603 MGGGTN
+603 FFGGGSN
-609 GGFSRV
+609 GGFVRV
-615 LLKDPDERARTQMQI
+615 LLKDPDQRSRSQMQI
-630 AGKLTALMKSEPS
+630 AGKLTALMKNESA

-655 TGQRSG
+655 TGQRAG
-661 LPVQVVLLAND
+661 LPVQVVLLANE
-672 MQELRAKLPDIL
+672 MEQLRARLPDIL
-684 EAAQKDPT
+684 DAAQKDPA

-701 FTKPELVI
+701 FTKPELVV

-723 TDIASV
+723 ADIASV

-754 LERTQRSTPEDL
+754 LERTQRATPEDL
-766 RQLTVRSQTGEMVP
+766 RQLTVRSQSGEMVP

-814 ATIADGITAMQN
+814 ATIADGVTAMEN
-826 AVRSVAGDELST
+826 AIKSVVGDEMST
-838 TLSGASRDFK
+838 TLTGASRDFR

-867 ILAAQFESWID
+867 ILAAQFESWVD

-934 EQGASWT
+934 EHGATWT

-994 TFLTLLVLPALY
+994 TFLTLLVLPSLY
-1006 VLLSRL
+1006 VLLSKL
-1012 KRVSTR
+1012 KRSSKK
-1018 HSGSAASAAL
+1018 HAASPLTTA
-1028 VSLVMVLASV
+1028 VFIVLAV
-1038 QTSAQRLS
+1038 TATTTASAQTLTLAD
-1046 MSEAVA
+1046 AVKV
-1052 TAIQNSG
+1052 AIENNG
-1059 LIKIARIDSS
+1059 LIRIAKLDSTAS
-1069 AAELRAMQSRSVYMP
+1069 SLRAMQSRSVYLP
-1084 TADLQSTATRGAN
+1084 TADLQSAATRGAN
-1097 SVSQRTAS
+1097 NVSQTTAS
-1105 GVVIDRSNA
+1105 GVIINRDNA

-1130 DGFRMYAIDDQF
+1130 DGFRMYAVDDQF
-1142 ALMASSERERAR
+1142 ALMAQSERERAR
-1154 GQFAA
+1154 GQFAT

-1164 MTKYGAAV
+1164 MTRYATAV
-1172 VAQHQIRDLRAALG
+1172 VARHQIQDLQSALA
-1186 LAERRREI
+1186 LAEKRLSI
-1194 VENRKSAGS
+1194 LSLRKDIGS
-1203 ASGTQLAQATIDK
+1203 ASGTQLSQARIDR
-1216 NSVQSLLRRA
+1216 NSVAAMLRRA
-1226 ETSYSNAVT
+1226 ATNYDNARTWLQSALGMQDTLSSMLDT
-1235 SLMAT
+1235 SLAAPSLPT
-1240 MGLSDTAMPAGDV
+1240 LE
-1253 DTLLVSPPLPVLES
+1253 TLLGGLD
-1267 LVEAL
+1267 
-1272 EKRNPEIVGAELAV
+1272 KRSPEIVSAELAV
-1286 EAAKAKERELNAAF
+1286 DAAKARERELNAAF

-1313 NNSTEAGFIL
+1313 NNTTEAGFIL

-1345 DRAASE
+1345 DKAASE

-1360 QLLTS
+1360 QILVQEALREQRARLT
-1365 EIMRDQRSRL
+1365 
-1375 QQAYERYKQG
+1375 QAYERYQQG
-1385 QDLLGIEERSLK
+1385 MDLLNIERESLLA
-1397 SAQQNAQVAMVSYQ
+1397 AQKNATAALVSFE
-1411 EGLITDV
+1411 EGLSNDI

-1426 VLDVAL
+1426 ALDVAL
-1432 RIAQVEFDVFSSA
+1432 RIAQLEQETFVSA